1 MTYLFSF
8 TIAGIAA
15 RLKTSVTGL
24 LQGSLQ
30 GFRAL
35 ARLGD
40 VSYPEDPPLALRP
53 LRVDT
58 TGRPSAVQGVLAGS
72 LLLCLCLLSVFAL
85 PMETTAHPDT
95 PPLQDEGDPLKTLL
109 ANPPINPGDTSP
121 EGYGQWYEDHSADA
135 KPKHRYSSR
144 SISGNPP
151 RFWHMYSNK
160 PVPDFADLIN
170 WVRVYKNPKTSPA
183 TVTGHVATG
192 ASALQPSL
200 HWEENVPGWSAD
212 QAIWVDFNTMSGD
225 GSLLPDPEKDD
236 SETGLVTEKKNTTVK
251 VGDRVAIAVN
261 FTTWGGGISSDMAI
275 GPRVDT
281 TYEWQADPFARDA
294 EGNFLRRG
302 GSRYRVW
309 KNLNQIHREGVWRLN
324 PNLPLTS
331 GTTGHT
337 HTLVYQFVVKPEHA
351 ILNAE
356 GPWLKQDFYYVPD
369 EGIDPGAGYRY
380 DGPERTPHGVQHA
393 VEGNRKTAVDWLY
406 GKPDG
411 TLPKPT
417 AVKVWNTL
425 SPIDRERLNW
435 NASGAKSQT
444 PGWTYHRYSNH
455 RDHTR
460 SHRHVPMYDPAAKE
474 RIYYPKVVVGNT
486 KKTTVSS
493 STAITDVPTG
503 TQTGAFQVTLAFS
516 EVQEIADFTVSRVTF
531 EEVKSSTVEGPG
543 SATLTPPPWRSDIP
557 VSGAS
562 VTLFVAH
569 DVSAAGVAKFQTS
582 LTAALAAAD
591 PPWTVTA
598 LTYAGGAEIA
608 SLEGHGTA
616 TRYTLTL
623 SPALGLK
630 GDIAL
635 QIPAGVVSDVAG
647 TPNVA
652 SETVMVSVD
661 TSLRL
666 AAGAAVEIVE
676 PESGTYLGGDALEV
690 RVPFAADG
698 LTYEGN
704 NPPYITI
711 YLGERTSANARHATW
726 QRGAE
731 TSGSTIVPFVYV
743 VNAADPV
750 VSSVV
755 VGSEGLSVPEGTTLT
770 SSSGLSR
777 VGTAAP
783 PKDSGEEA
791 PAPPPSD
798 DAGSEQVVLAT
809 DTGAPLPETE
819 AAVNVSP
826 VLWLPT
832 EESEPKSVASSVP
845 RTPIVFNELGNGSG
859 ADNDWLEL
867 RNVTD
872 AAVSLKDW
880 ELSVV
885 ADAKKEDTSLVVFP
899 DVSVPANG
907 LLLLTNMPSDKTPLA
922 GGDDITPPA
931 GSSDKKRKGLTHLSL
946 VDDGLSLPD
955 DGKFLLILRNAKEK
969 RNLNEAFVDVAGGG
983 GSGTDAFIREQTG
996 LYDTHVWPLQV
1007 LEAPGSDTEDSL
1019 SAGKVWL
1026 RAKADIV
1033 GYHRDAWAE
1042 AAFSGLG
1049 YDRKVSKSA
1058 ETAGTPG
1065 YPNGAVKTQP
1075 ATPKGAI
1082 TMSEVMF
1089 DSAGGTLPQW
1099 IELYNTSKTE
1109 ALNLNRW
1116 ELEIQN
1122 RKSKDLVGRPIV
1134 TLTLQEKVI
1143 QPNQTL
1149 LIVTGNARAS
1159 SADVFPADRVYNL
1172 IELHEKNLRIKTPR
1186 DTFLSVEGF
1195 YLKLTDTNGHLVD
1208 EIGNT
1213 DGDRRTDDTPAWAL
1227 PVPLSEVEGM
1237 RSSLV
1242 RRYDNG
1248 VARDG
1253 TSREGWALAANF
1265 AKFKADGLHYGHAD
1279 DIGTPGYRQGGAL
1292 PVELSSFTLTRTES
1306 GAVVVTWTTESE
1318 VDNAG
1323 FNLRRSLQRDSGYT
1337 LLNPALIAG
1346 AGTTG
1351 ERQTY
1356 TFIDT
1361 SAKPGVEHYYQ
1372 IEEVSFGGKPEM
1384 LMTRRLRGPVSPAH
1398 RALTTFGE
1406 VKQAK

>member
-1 MTYLFSF
+1 M
-8 TIAGIAA
+8 
-15 RLKTSVTGL
+15 
-24 LQGSLQ
+24 
-30 GFRAL
+30 
-35 ARLGD
+35 
-40 VSYPEDPPLALRP
+40 
-53 LRVDT
+53 
-58 TGRPSAVQGVLAGS
+58 
-72 LLLCLCLLSVFAL
+72 LLCLCLLSVFAL
-85 PMETTAHPDT
+85 PMETAAHEKHLKS
-95 PPLQDEGDPLKTLL
+95 PPGNDVWNAKRWKRTLDDIAVTDLNFVVDPPPWN
-109 ANPPINPGDTSP
+109 NP
-121 EGYGQWYEDHSADA
+121 YEA
-135 KPKHRYSSR
+135 
-144 SISGNPP
+144 
-151 RFWHMYSNK
+151 
-160 PVPDFADLIN
+160 IN
-170 WVRVYKNPKTSPA
+170 WVRVYKNPKITRAADLSAVNRQFPKFPLWRMP
-183 TVTGHVATG
+183 TVETGN
-192 ASALQPSL
+192 SYLMPSL
-200 HWEENVPGWSAD
+200 HWEETEPMWNPD
-212 QAIWVDFNTMSGD
+212 NAIWVDFNTASGD
-225 GSLLPDPEKDD
+225 GSLLEDPEKEGE
-236 SETGLVTEKKNTTVK
+236 SGLVTATDNTTVK
-251 VGDRVAIAVN
+251 PGDRVAIAVN
-261 FTTWGGGISSDMAI
+261 FTTWGGWVLSDMTI
-275 GPRVDT
+275 GPRVDI
-281 TYEWQADPFARDA
+281 TYHTQYKRQVDRLFPDGRTKPHPDGTPGKPWQREAWLLHD
-294 EGNFLRRG
+294 LT
-302 GSRYRVW
+302 Y
-309 KNLNQIHREGVWRLN
+309 REGPWRLN
-324 PNLPLTS
+324 PNMQMRS
-331 GTTGHT
+331 TTANQT
-337 HTLVYQFVVKPEHA
+337 HTMVYQFVVGEEHA
-351 ILNAE
+351 HLNE
-356 GPWLKQDFYYVPD
+356 GPWLKNDFYYVED
-369 EGIDPGAGYRY
+369 EGSDPEPWYNPAQGQTGGHHLAPGGPDRANRLSHPID
-380 DGPERTPHGVQHA
+380 
-393 VEGNRKTAVDWLY
+393 WIY
-406 GKPDG
+406 GQPTG
-411 TLPKPT
+411 TLPIPT
-417 AVKVWNTL
+417 AVR
-425 SPIDRERLNW
+425 PW
-435 NASGAKSQT
+435 NAISTTDGDRVSWDVRGTKNQL
-444 PGWTYHRYSNH
+444 PGWTYHRYGNFSDFTH
-455 RDHTR
+455 A
-460 SHRHVPMYDPAAKE
+460 HRHILLYDPAAKE
-474 RIYYPKVVVGNT
+474 RIWYPKVVVGNT
-486 KKTTVSS
+486 EPTTVST

-503 TQTGAFQVTLAFS
+503 PQTGEFQVTLGFS
-516 EVQEIADFTVSRVTF
+516 EVQEIADFMLRRVTF
-531 EEVKSSTVEGPG
+531 HGDNSSGTLEAPPEVNNDPVKENRRIPI
-543 SATLTPPPWRSDIP
+543 PPQWTDILVP
-557 VSGAS
+557 GAS
-562 VTLFVAH
+562 LPLFVAH
-569 DVSAAGVAKFQTS
+569 NVSDDGVDTFKTS
-582 LTAALAAAD
+582 LTTALASAD

-598 LTYAGGAEIA
+598 LTYAGGIELA
-608 SLEGHGTA
+608 SSGKEGPRPHGTA

-623 SPALGLK
+623 SPALGVK
-630 GDIAL
+630 GEFAL
-635 QIPAGVVSDVAG
+635 QIPAGVVSDAAG
-647 TPNVA
+647 NPNVA
-652 SETVMVSVD
+652 SETVMISVD
-661 TSLRL
+661 TKTALPL
-666 AAGAAVEIVE
+666 AVVE
-676 PESGTYLGGDALEV
+676 PPEVVLGTGEV
-690 RVPFAADG
+690 TVSVPFAQDG
-698 LTYEGN
+698 LTYVGD
-704 NPPYITI
+704 NPPYLTI
-711 YLGERTSANARHATW
+711 YLGEEVPANARHAVW
-726 QRGAE
+726 QSE
-731 TSGSTIVPFVYV
+731 SPGSTIVQFVYRGDDIGGLV
-743 VNAADPV
+743 TAKMETLAIPTGTTL
-750 VSSVV
+750 V
-755 VGSEGLSVPEGTTLT
+755 VGTGPRAPRQSGNRPVASGPGEVAPPPEGTLLSVTDM
-770 SSSGLSR
+770 SGAALSP
-777 VGTAAP
+777 V
-783 PKDSGEEA
+783 
-791 PAPPPSD
+791 
-798 DAGSEQVVLAT
+798 Q
-809 DTGAPLPETE
+809 
-819 AAVNVSP
+819 P

-832 EESEPKSVASSVP
+832 EESEPKSAASSVP

-885 ADAKKEDTSLVVFP
+885 ADAKQEDTSLVVFP
-899 DVSVPANG
+899 DVSVPGNG
-907 LLLLTNMPSDKTPLA
+907 LLLLTNMPSDKTLLA
-922 GGDDITPPA
+922 GGDDVAAA
-931 GSSDKKRKGLTHLSL
+931 GSDKRRKGLTHLSL
-946 VDDGLSLPD
+946 VNAGLSLPD

-969 RNLNEAFVDVAGGG
+969 RGLNEAFVDVAGGG
-983 GSGTDAFIREQTG
+983 GSSTDAFIREQTG

-1007 LEAPGSDTEDSL
+1007 LESPGSDTEDSL

-1122 RKSKDLVGRPIV
+1122 RKSEDLVGRPVV

-1172 IELHEKNLRIKTPR
+1172 IQLHEKNLRIKTPR

-1195 YLKLTDTNGHLVD
+1195 YLKLTDSTGALVD

-1248 VARDG
+1248 VAREG
-1253 TSREGWALAANF
+1253 TSRAGWALAANF

-1384 LMTRRLRGPVSPAH
+1384 LLMRRLRGPVSPAH

>member
-1 MTYLFSF
+1 M
-8 TIAGIAA
+8 
-15 RLKTSVTGL
+15 
-24 LQGSLQ
+24 
-30 GFRAL
+30 
-35 ARLGD
+35 
-40 VSYPEDPPLALRP
+40 
-53 LRVDT
+53 
-58 TGRPSAVQGVLAGS
+58 
-72 LLLCLCLLSVFAL
+72 LLCLCLLSVFAL
-85 PMETTAHPDT
+85 PMETAAHPDT
-95 PPLQDEGDPLKTLL
+95 LTTRDEGNPLTTVL
-109 ANPPINPGDTSP
+109 N
-121 EGYGQWYEDHSADA
+121 
-135 KPKHRYSSR
+135 
-144 SISGNPP
+144 SGNPAVAVP
-151 RFWHMYSNK
+151 EGGGMWYLRGSAADNERKHIYRQSQDRNNRDRYWRLYANK
-160 PVPDFADLIN
+160 PPQDPADIIN

-183 TVTGHVATG
+183 TVTRNVATG
-192 ASALQPSL
+192 ASALSPSL
-200 HWEENVPGWSAD
+200 HWEENVPGWRAD
-212 QAIWVDFNTMSGD
+212 QAIWVDFNTID
-225 GSLLPDPEKDD
+225 GSLSPDPEKDD
-236 SETGLVTEKKNTTVK
+236 DETGLVTATENTTVK
-251 VGDRVAIAVN
+251 PGDRVAIAVN
-261 FTTWGGGISSDMAI
+261 ITTWSGGVWADMAI
-275 GPRVDT
+275 GPRQDI
-281 TYEWQADPFARDA
+281 TYEWRRWDYPLDE
-294 EGNFLRRG
+294 EGNRIDDPVTGQPEQEWLD
-302 GSRYRVW
+302 
-309 KNLNQIHREGVWRLN
+309 NALTQHEGVWRLN
-324 PNLPLTS
+324 PNLSVRLFDERFQPLPAGVS
-331 GTTGHT
+331 
-337 HTLVYQFVVKPEHA
+337 HTLVYQFVVDEEHA
-351 ILNAE
+351 ILNE
-356 GPWLKQDFYYVPD
+356 GPWLKRDFYYVEDTGRDP
-369 EGIDPGAGYRY
+369 EPWFNPGAGQTEGQHLLPG
-380 DGPERTPHGVQHA
+380 GPQH
-393 VEGNRKTAVDWLY
+393 GNRETPVDWLY
-406 GKPDG
+406 GRPDG
-411 TLPKPT
+411 TLPSDT
-417 AVKVWNTL
+417 AVKPWNTL
-425 SPIDRERLNW
+425 VVTDTERLSW
-435 NASGAKSQT
+435 GAAGTNAQSR
-444 PGWTYHRYSNH
+444 GWTRHRYRNDS
-455 RDHTR
+455 DFTR
-460 SHRHVPMYDPAAKE
+460 SHRHTPMYEPEEKE
-474 RIYYPKVVVGNT
+474 LIFYPKVVVGNT
-486 KKTTVSS
+486 DVTTVSTA
-493 STAITDVPTG
+493 TAITDVPSG

-516 EVQEIADFTVSRVTF
+516 EVQEIADFTVNRVYH
-531 EEVKSSTVEGPG
+531 EDGK
-543 SATLTPPPWRSDIP
+543 RRDIP

-562 VTLFVAH
+562 VSIFVAH
-569 DVSAAGVAKFQTS
+569 DVSDDGVATSQQS
-582 LTAALAAAD
+582 LTAALAAAE

-598 LTYAGGAEIA
+598 MTYAGGIKIA

-616 TRYTLTL
+616 TRYTVTL
-623 SPALGLK
+623 SPPLDVK
-630 GDIAL
+630 GDVAL
-635 QIPAGVVSDVAG
+635 QIPADAVLDVLGNGHA
-647 TPNVA
+647 A
-652 SETVMVSVD
+652 SETVMISVD
-661 TSLRL
+661 TKTALPL
-666 AAGAAVEIVE
+666 AVVE
-676 PESGTYLGGDALEV
+676 PPEVVLGTGEV
-690 RVPFAADG
+690 TVSVPFAQDG
-698 LTYEGN
+698 LTYEGD
-704 NPPYITI
+704 NPPYLTI
-711 YLGERTSANARHATW
+711 YLGEEVPANARHAVW
-726 QRGAE
+726 Q
-731 TSGSTIVPFVYV
+731 SQSPGSTIVSFVYRGDDIGGLV
-743 VNAADPV
+743 SADMDSLAIPK
-750 VSSVV
+750 
-755 VGSEGLSVPEGTTLT
+755 GTTLVVSDSLRQAGRAPVASGPEEVAQ
-770 SSSGLSR
+770 SSPDMPMLSIVAR
-777 VGTAAP
+777 
-783 PKDSGEEA
+783 SGEA
-791 PAPPPSD
+791 LPPVQFIP
-798 DAGSEQVVLAT
+798 
-809 DTGAPLPETE
+809 
-819 AAVNVSP
+819 
-826 VLWLPT
+826 WLPT
-832 EESEPKSVASSVP
+832 EESEPKSAASSVP

-885 ADAKKEDTSLVVFP
+885 ADAKQEDTSLVVFP

-907 LLLLTNMPSDKTPLA
+907 LLLLTNMPSDKTLLA
-922 GGDDITPPA
+922 GGDNITPPA

-946 VDDGLSLPD
+946 VDAALSLPD

-969 RNLNEAFVDVAGGG
+969 RGLNEAFVDVAGGG

-1007 LEAPGSDTEDSL
+1007 LESPGSNTEDSL

-1065 YPNGAVKTQP
+1065 YPNGAVKTEP

-1122 RKSKDLVGRPIV
+1122 RKSDDLVGRPVV
-1134 TLTLQEKVI
+1134 TLTLQEKMI

-1227 PVPLSEVEGM
+1227 PVPLSELEGM

-1242 RRYDNG
+1242 RRYDKG
-1248 VARDG
+1248 VAREG
-1253 TSREGWALAANF
+1253 TSRAGWALAANF

-1372 IEEVSFGGKPEM
+1372 IEEVSFGGKRET
-1384 LMTRRLRGPVSPAH
+1384 LVTRRLRGPVSPAH

>member
-1 MTYLFSF
+1 
-8 TIAGIAA
+8 
-15 RLKTSVTGL
+15 
-24 LQGSLQ
+24 
-30 GFRAL
+30 
-35 ARLGD
+35 
-40 VSYPEDPPLALRP
+40 
-53 LRVDT
+53 
-58 TGRPSAVQGVLAGS
+58 
-72 LLLCLCLLSVFAL
+72 
-85 PMETTAHPDT
+85 METAAHTDHRLRKLFEQNPADEDRFEF
-95 PPLQDEGDPLKTLL
+95 QD
-109 ANPPINPGDTSP
+109 A
-121 EGYGQWYEDHSADA
+121 AD
-135 KPKHRYSSR
+135 
-144 SISGNPP
+144 
-151 RFWHMYSNK
+151 
-160 PVPDFADLIN
+160 VDFANIIE
-170 WVRVYKNPKTSPA
+170 WVRVYKNPRTTMGSEFSSPGNYLNSA
-183 TVTGHVATG
+183 KFPLRRIPGVATG
-192 ASALQPSL
+192 LSYLQPSQQG
-200 HWEENVPGWSAD
+200 ENLDPMWSP
-212 QAIWVDFNTMSGD
+212 QTAIWVDFDVVDGD
-225 GSLLPDPEKDD
+225 GSLFEDPAKEGE
-236 SETGLVTEKKNTTVK
+236 SGLVTADKNTTV
-251 VGDRVAIAVN
+251 VAGDRVAIAVN
-261 FTTWGGGISSDMAI
+261 ITTWGGFVRSDLAL
-275 GPRVDT
+275 GPHVDI
-281 TYEWQADPFARDA
+281 TYQFQEHTWALDED
-294 EGNFLRRG
+294 GNERIHPVTNN
-302 GSRYRVW
+302 RYRIW
-309 KNLNQIHREGVWRLN
+309 QNSDQLHRERVWRLN
-324 PNLPLTS
+324 PNLPLNAKDQTN
-331 GTTGHT
+331 TTPISVGLS
-337 HTLVYQFVVKPEHA
+337 HTLVYQFVVGEEHA
-351 ILNAE
+351 LLNE
-356 GPWLKQDFYYVPD
+356 GPWLKYDFVYEPD
-369 EGIDPGAGYRY
+369 EGADPLPGTNFDPTMGATGGVEALEG
-380 DGPERTPHGVQHA
+380 GPTR
-393 VEGNRKTAVDWLY
+393 GNRKDPVDWLY
-406 GKPDG
+406 GKSDG
-411 TLPKPT
+411 TLPSST
-417 AVKVWNTL
+417 AVKLWNTL
-425 SPIDRERLNW
+425 ASTDVEQINW
-435 NASGAKSQT
+435 EASGTEDES
-444 PGWTYHRYSNH
+444 PGWTYHRYGNQS
-455 RDHTR
+455 DYTR
-460 SHRHVPMYDPAAKE
+460 HHRHIPVYEPEQKE
-474 RIYYPKVVVGNT
+474 LIYYPKVVVGNT
-486 KKTTVSS
+486 DKTTVSTA
-493 STAITDVPTG
+493 TAITDVPTG
-503 TQTGAFQVTLAFS
+503 TQTGAFQVTLEFS
-516 EVQEIADFTVSRVTF
+516 EVQEIQDFMLSRVTF
-531 EEVKSSTVEGPG
+531 DGVKSAVTGGPE
-543 SATLTPPPWRSDIP
+543 SVALTAPPLRHDISVP
-557 VSGAS
+557 GAS
-562 VTLFVAH
+562 VSIFVAH
-569 DVSAAGVAKFQTS
+569 DVSEKGVNEFKEE
-582 LTAALAAAD
+582 LTTALAAAD

-598 LTYAGGAEIA
+598 MTYAGGIKIA
-608 SLEGHGTA
+608 SLERHSPA
-616 TRYTLTL
+616 TRYTVTL
-623 SPALGLK
+623 LPPLGVK
-630 GDIAL
+630 GEFAL
-635 QIPAGVVSDVAG
+635 QIPAGVVSDAAG
-647 TPNVA
+647 IPNAA
-652 SETVMVSVD
+652 SEAVMVSVD

-666 AAGAAVEIVE
+666 AAGAEVEIVE

-690 RVPFAADG
+690 RVPFAEDG
-698 LTYEGN
+698 LTYEGEA
-704 NPPYITI
+704 PPYITI
-711 YLGERTSANARHATW
+711 YLGEKTSANARHAIW
-726 QRGAE
+726 QQGAE

-743 VNAADPV
+743 VNANDPV

-755 VGSEGLSVPEGTTLT
+755 VGSEGLSVPEGTTLM
-770 SSSGLSR
+770 SSSGLSL
-777 VGTAAP
+777 VGRKKLPSGSGEAP
-783 PKDSGEEA
+783 PA
-791 PAPPPSD
+791 PSSD
-798 DAGSEQVVLAT
+798 DADSGQAEISTASGESFQGTEQDVS
-809 DTGAPLPETE
+809 
-819 AAVNVSP
+819 VSP

-832 EESEPKSVASSVP
+832 EESEPKSAASSVP

-867 RNVTD
+867 RNVTGS
-872 AAVSLKDW
+872 AVSLKDW

-907 LLLLTNMPSDKTPLA
+907 LLLLTNQPSDKTLLA
-922 GGDDITPPA
+922 GGDDVAAA
-931 GSSDKKRKGLTHLSL
+931 GSDKRRKGLTHLSL
-946 VDDGLSLPD
+946 VNAGLSLPD

-969 RNLNEAFVDVAGGG
+969 RGLNEAFVDVAGGG

-1007 LEAPGSDTEDSL
+1007 LESPGSDTEDSL

-1033 GYHRDAWAE
+1033 GYHKDAWAE

-1122 RKSKDLVGRPIV
+1122 RKSEDLVGRPIV
-1134 TLTLQEKVI
+1134 TLTLQEKLI

-1186 DTFLSVEGF
+1186 DTFLSAEGF

-1248 VARDG
+1248 VARNG

-1323 FNLRRSLQRDSGYT
+1323 FNLRRSLTRDSGYT

-1398 RALTTFGE
+1398 RALKTLGE

>member
-1 MTYLFSF
+1 
-8 TIAGIAA
+8 
-15 RLKTSVTGL
+15 
-24 LQGSLQ
+24 
-30 GFRAL
+30 
-35 ARLGD
+35 
-40 VSYPEDPPLALRP
+40 
-53 LRVDT
+53 
-58 TGRPSAVQGVLAGS
+58 
-72 LLLCLCLLSVFAL
+72 
-85 PMETTAHPDT
+85 METAAHKKHLNLPPSNDVWTAKGWKRTLDEIPLDSHPLVVY
-95 PPLQDEGDPLKTLL
+95 PPPWD
-109 ANPPINPGDTSP
+109 NP
-121 EGYGQWYEDHSADA
+121 YEA
-135 KPKHRYSSR
+135 
-144 SISGNPP
+144 
-151 RFWHMYSNK
+151 
-160 PVPDFADLIN
+160 IN
-170 WVRVYKNPKTSPA
+170 WVRVYKNPKITPA
-183 TVTGHVATG
+183 ADLTEQLTGGRRQFARWPLWQVPNVETG
-192 ASALQPSL
+192 PSYLLPSL
-200 HWEENVPGWSAD
+200 HWEETEPMWNPD
-212 QAIWVDFNTMSGD
+212 NAIWVDFVSADD
-225 GSLLPDPEKDD
+225 GGALIDTGENS
-236 SETGLVTEKKNTTVK
+236 GLVTATENTTVK
-251 VGDRVAIAVN
+251 PGDRVAIAVN
-261 FTTWGGGISSDMAI
+261 FTTWGGWAQPDMTI
-275 GPRVDT
+275 GPRQDI
-281 TYEWQADPFARDA
+281 TYHTQY
-294 EGNFLRRG
+294 RRRVTVYYPDG
-302 GSRYRVW
+302 RPIPHPSGESGRYDDREAY
-309 KNLNQIHREGVWRLN
+309 LLHELTYREGVWRLN
-324 PNLPLTS
+324 PNMQMRS
-331 GTTGHT
+331 TTANQT
-337 HTLVYQFVVKPEHA
+337 HTMVYQFVVGEEHA
-351 ILNAE
+351 HLNE
-356 GPWLKQDFYYVPD
+356 GPWLKNDFYYVED
-369 EGIDPGAGYRY
+369 KGSDPEPRY
-380 DGPERTPHGVQHA
+380 NPSQGRTGGHHLAPDGPRL
-393 VEGNRKTAVDWLY
+393 GNRRTHPIDWIY
-406 GKPDG
+406 GQPTG
-411 TLPKPT
+411 TLPIPT
-417 AVKVWNTL
+417 AVR
-425 SPIDRERLNW
+425 PW
-435 NASGAKSQT
+435 NAISTTDGDRLSWDVRGTKNQL
-444 PGWTYHRYSNH
+444 PGWTYHRWGNFSDFTH
-455 RDHTR
+455 A
-460 SHRHVPMYDPAAKE
+460 HRHILLYDPAAKE
-474 RIYYPKVVVGNT
+474 RIWYPKVVVGN
-486 KKTTVSS
+486 KEPTTVSS

-503 TQTGAFQVTLAFS
+503 PQTGEFQVTLGFS
-516 EVQEIADFTVSRVTF
+516 EVQEIADFMLTHVTSF
-531 EEVKSSTVEGPG
+531 GDPSNGTLEAPPAEVNPEPIPEKRRIPI
-543 SATLTPPPWRSDIP
+543 PPQWTDILVP
-557 VSGAS
+557 GAS
-562 VTLFVAH
+562 LPLFVAH
-569 DVSAAGVAKFQTS
+569 DVSDDGVDTFKTS

-598 LTYAGGAEIA
+598 LAYAGGIELA
-608 SLEGHGTA
+608 SSGEEGPRPHGTA

-623 SPALGLK
+623 SPPLDVK
-630 GDIAL
+630 GDVAL
-635 QIPAGVVSDVAG
+635 QIPAGVVSDAAG
-647 TPNVA
+647 NPNVA
-652 SETVMVSVD
+652 SETVMISVD
-661 TSLRL
+661 TKTALPL
-666 AAGAAVEIVE
+666 AVVE
-676 PESGTYLGGDALEV
+676 PPEVVLGTGEV
-690 RVPFAADG
+690 TVSVSFAQDG
-698 LTYEGN
+698 LTYVGE
-704 NPPYITI
+704 NPPYLTI
-711 YLGERTSANARHATW
+711 YLGDEVPANARHAVW
-726 QRGAE
+726 QSE
-731 TSGSTIVPFVYV
+731 SPGSTIVSFVYTGDDIGGLV
-743 VNAADPV
+743 TAKMETLAIPKGTTLVSGSLRQAGNKPV
-750 VSSVV
+750 AS
-755 VGSEGLSVPEGTTLT
+755 GPGEIGLPPEGTLLSVTDM
-770 SSSGLSR
+770 SGAALSP
-777 VGTAAP
+777 V
-783 PKDSGEEA
+783 
-791 PAPPPSD
+791 
-798 DAGSEQVVLAT
+798 Q
-809 DTGAPLPETE
+809 
-819 AAVNVSP
+819 P

-832 EESEPKSVASSVP
+832 EESEPKAAASSVP

-859 ADNDWLEL
+859 DTNDWLEL

-885 ADAKKEDTSLVVFP
+885 ADAKQEDTSLVVFP

-907 LLLLTNMPSDKTPLA
+907 LLLLTNQPSDKTPLA
-922 GGDDITPPA
+922 GGDDVAAA
-931 GSSDKKRKGLTHLSL
+931 GSDKRRKGLTHLSL
-946 VDDGLSLPD
+946 VDAALSLPD

-969 RNLNEAFVDVAGGG
+969 RGLNEAFVDVAGGG

-1007 LEAPGSDTEDSL
+1007 LESPGSDTEDSL

-1033 GYHRDAWAE
+1033 GYHKDAWAE

-1065 YPNGAVKTQP
+1065 YPNGAVKTEP

-1122 RKSKDLVGRPIV
+1122 QKSEDLVGRPVV

-1159 SADVFPADRVYNL
+1159 SADVFPPDRVYNL

-1195 YLKLTDTNGHLVD
+1195 YLKLTDSSGALVD

-1253 TSREGWALAANF
+1253 TSRAGWALAANF

-1306 GAVVVTWTTESE
+1306 GAVVITWTTESE

-1323 FNLRRSLQRDSGYT
+1323 FNLRRSLTRDSGYT

-1372 IEEVSFGGKPEM
+1372 IEEVSFGGKRET
-1384 LMTRRLRGPVSPAH
+1384 LVTRRLRGPVSPAH
-1398 RALTTFGE
+1398 RALTTLGE

>member
-1 MTYLFSF
+1 METEAHTKHRSV
-8 TIAGIAA
+8 TIPQPDILNKGLARARSDLIAA
-15 RLKTSVTGL
+15 GDTG
-24 LQGSLQ
+24 
-30 GFRAL
+30 FVEEPP
-35 ARLGD
+35 GD
-40 VSYPEDPPLALRP
+40 VS
-53 LRVDT
+53 
-58 TGRPSAVQGVLAGS
+58 
-72 LLLCLCLLSVFAL
+72 
-85 PMETTAHPDT
+85 
-95 PPLQDEGDPLKTLL
+95 
-109 ANPPINPGDTSP
+109 
-121 EGYGQWYEDHSADA
+121 
-135 KPKHRYSSR
+135 
-144 SISGNPP
+144 
-151 RFWHMYSNK
+151 
-160 PVPDFADLIN
+160 DFIN
-170 WVRVYKNPKTSPA
+170 WVRVYKNPKTTDA
-183 TVTGHVATG
+183 TDLTEVFITGLDRRLFPKSAIRQVPNVETG
-192 ASALQPSL
+192 PSYLLPSL
-200 HWEENVPGWSAD
+200 HWEETDPMWNPNT
-212 QAIWVDFNTMSGD
+212 AIWVDFDSTDD
-225 GSLLPDPEKDD
+225 GGALIDTGENS
-236 SETGLVTEKKNTTVK
+236 GLVTATENTTVQP
-251 VGDRVAIAVN
+251 GDRVAIAVN
-261 FTTWGGGISSDMAI
+261 FTTWGGKVEADLAI
-275 GPRVDT
+275 GPRLDITYDT
-281 TYEWQADPFARDA
+281 QWKQQVRLKFPDGRDRPDPNDPGGFLQREAFHARQVPA
-294 EGNFLRRG
+294 
-302 GSRYRVW
+302 
-309 KNLNQIHREGVWRLN
+309 REGVWRLN
-324 PNLPLTS
+324 PNLQF
-331 GTTGHT
+331 TGRDPRSVSVQIPVGRR
-337 HTLVYQFVVKPEHA
+337 HTLVYQFEVRPEHA
-351 ILNAE
+351 ILNA
-356 GPWLKQDFYYVPD
+356 GPWLTNDDFYYEAD
-369 EGIDPGAGYRY
+369 TGTDPGVGFNVTNQAASTGGIPR
-380 DGPERTPHGVQHA
+380 
-393 VEGNRKTAVDWLY
+393 EGNRKTSVDWLY
-406 GKPDG
+406 GESQG
-411 TLPKPT
+411 TPPIST
-417 AVKVWNTL
+417 SVMPWNTFD
-425 SPIDRERLNW
+425 PRDGDQIRWGATGTETLND
-435 NASGAKSQT
+435 
-444 PGWTYHRYSNH
+444 GWTNHRYTNWSDYT
-455 RDHTR
+455 RDH
-460 SHRHVPMYDPAAKE
+460 RHIPMYYPAAKE
-474 RIYYPKVVVGNT
+474 PIWYPKVVVGNT
-486 KKTTVSS
+486 ENLTTVSS
-493 STAITDVPTG
+493 LTAITDVPTG
-503 TQTGAFQVTLAFS
+503 TQTGEFQVTVGFS
-516 EVQEIADFTVSRVTF
+516 EVQEIADFMVNRFTFHGDESRG
-531 EEVKSSTVEGPG
+531 TVEREPEVDDDPIPENRRLN
-543 SATLTPPPWRSDIP
+543 TLPPHRRDIP
-557 VSGAS
+557 VPGAS
-562 VTLFVAH
+562 LPLFVAH
-569 DVSAAGVAKFQTS
+569 DVNDVDTFKTS

-598 LTYAGGAEIA
+598 LAYAGGIELA
-608 SLEGHGTA
+608 SSGKEGPRKHGTA

-623 SPALGLK
+623 LPPLGVK

-635 QIPAGVVSDVAG
+635 QIPADAVLDVAG
-647 TPNVA
+647 NGNVA
-652 SETVMVSVD
+652 SEPVTVSVD

-676 PESGTYLGGDALEV
+676 PESGAYASGDALEV
-690 RVPFAADG
+690 RVPFAEDG
-698 LTYEGN
+698 LTYEGDA
-704 NPPYITI
+704 PPYITI
-711 YLGERTSANARHATW
+711 YLGERTSANARHAIW
-726 QRGAE
+726 QRGEE

-750 VSSVV
+750 VSSVLV
-755 VGSEGLSVPEGTTLT
+755 SSEGLSVPEGTTLM
-770 SSSGLSR
+770 SGSGLSR

-809 DTGAPLPETE
+809 DTGEPFPETE
-819 AAVNVSP
+819 RDVNVSP
-826 VLWLPT
+826 VLWVPT

-859 ADNDWLEL
+859 DTNDWLEL

-885 ADAKKEDTSLVVFP
+885 ADAKQEDTSLVVFP
-899 DVSVPANG
+899 DVSVAANG

-922 GGDDITPPA
+922 GGDDVAAA
-931 GSSDKKRKGLTHLSL
+931 GSDKRRKGLQHLSL
-946 VDDGLSLPD
+946 VDAGLSLPD
-955 DGKFLLILRNAKEK
+955 DGKFLLILRNATEK

-1007 LEAPGSDTEDSL
+1007 LESPGSNTEDSL

-1075 ATPKGAI
+1075 ATPKGAV

-1122 RKSKDLVGRPIV
+1122 RKSEDLVGRPVV

-1159 SADVFPADRVYNL
+1159 SDDVFPADRVYNL

-1195 YLKLTDTNGHLVD
+1195 YLKLTDGTGALVD

-1248 VARDG
+1248 VAREG

-1323 FNLRRSLQRDSGYT
+1323 FNLRRSLTRDSGYT

-1372 IEEVSFGGKPEM
+1372 IEEVSFGGKPET
-1384 LMTRRLRGPVSPAH
+1384 LVTRRLRGPVSPAH

>member
-1 MTYLFSF
+1 
-8 TIAGIAA
+8 
-15 RLKTSVTGL
+15 
-24 LQGSLQ
+24 
-30 GFRAL
+30 
-35 ARLGD
+35 
-40 VSYPEDPPLALRP
+40 
-53 LRVDT
+53 
-58 TGRPSAVQGVLAGS
+58 
-72 LLLCLCLLSVFAL
+72 
-85 PMETTAHPDT
+85 METAAHTDHR
-95 PPLQDEGDPLKTLL
+95 LSKL
-109 ANPPINPGDTSP
+109 P
-121 EGYGQWYEDHSADA
+121 EGNPNDED
-135 KPKHRYSSR
+135 
-144 SISGNPP
+144 
-151 RFWHMYSNK
+151 RFEFQDTLD
-160 PVPDFADLIN
+160 VDFANIIE
-170 WVRVYKNPKTSPA
+170 WVRVYKNPRTTMGSEFSSP
-183 TVTGHVATG
+183 GDYLNRSKFPLRRIPGVATG
-192 ASALQPSL
+192 LSYLQPSQQG
-200 HWEENVPGWSAD
+200 ENLDPMWNP
-212 QAIWVDFNTMSGD
+212 QTAIWVDFDVVDGD
-225 GSLLPDPEKDD
+225 GSLFEDPAKEGE
-236 SETGLVTEKKNTTVK
+236 SGLVTADKNTTV
-251 VGDRVAIAVN
+251 VAGDRVAIAVK
-261 FTTWGGGISSDMAI
+261 FTSWGGAVLSDMTI
-275 GPRVDT
+275 GPRMDIPYGYSSNEQEYNEELGRQVPVVK
-281 TYEWQADPFARDA
+281 ERS
-294 EGNFLRRG
+294 L
-302 GSRYRVW
+302 
-309 KNLNQIHREGVWRLN
+309 IHREGPWRLN
-324 PNLPLTS
+324 PNLQLTS
-331 GTTGHT
+331 GNKGKRHT
-337 HTLVYQFVVKPEHA
+337 FVYQFVVGEEHA
-351 ILNAE
+351 ILNE
-356 GPWLKQDFYYVPD
+356 EPWLQQDFYYTAST
-369 EGIDPGAGYRY
+369 GRDPGVGYNHSNQGASLY
-380 DGPERTPHGVQHA
+380 QPGSLPVDGNKE
-393 VEGNRKTAVDWLY
+393 TAIDWLY
-406 GKPDG
+406 GTSEG
-411 TLPKPT
+411 TLPSST
-417 AVKVWNTL
+417 AVKPWNAFEPTDDERTL
-425 SPIDRERLNW
+425 W
-435 NASGAKSQT
+435 NASGT
-444 PGWTYHRYSNH
+444 DGELYGWTSHRYKNWA
-455 RDHTR
+455 DFTR
-460 SHRHVPMYDPAAKE
+460 GHRHIPMYDPKE
-474 RIYYPKVVVGNT
+474 KEPIYYPKVVVGDT
-486 KKTTVSS
+486 DKTTVSAT
-493 STAITDVPTG
+493 TAITDVPTG

-562 VTLFVAH
+562 VSIFVAH

-711 YLGERTSANARHATW
+711 YLGERTSANARHAIW

-969 RNLNEAFVDVAGGG
+969 RGLNEAFVDVAGGG
-983 GSGTDAFIREQTG
+983 GSDTDAFIREQTG

-1065 YPNGAVKTQP
+1065 YPNGAVKTEP
-1075 ATPKGAI
+1075 ATPKGAV

-1122 RKSKDLVGRPIV
+1122 RKSEDLVGRPVV
-1134 TLTLQEKVI
+1134 TLTLQEKLI

-1195 YLKLTDTNGHLVD
+1195 YLKLTDSTGALVD

-1248 VARDG
+1248 VAREG

-1292 PVELSSFTLTRTES
+1292 PVELSSFTLTRTDS

-1323 FNLRRSLQRDSGYT
+1323 FNLRRSLTRDSGYT
-1337 LLNPALIAG
+1337 LLNPAFIAG

-1372 IEEVSFGGKPEM
+1372 IEEVSFGGKPETL
-1384 LMTRRLRGPVSPAH
+1384 LMRRLRGPVSPAH

>member
-1 MTYLFSF
+1 METAAHDIHFLDGYKPSSGQ
-8 TIAGIAA
+8 TIAQLQAA
-15 RLKTSVTGL
+15 L
-24 LQGSLQ
+24 
-30 GFRAL
+30 L
-35 ARLGD
+35 ARGYLSNVGTRD
-40 VSYPEDPPLALRP
+40 DGQFVRP
-53 LRVDT
+53 YN
-58 TGRPSAVQGVLAGS
+58 PA
-72 LLLCLCLLSVFAL
+72 
-85 PMETTAHPDT
+85 P
-95 PPLQDEGDPLKTLL
+95 DPL
-109 ANPPINPGDTSP
+109 PSDII
-121 EGYGQWYEDHSADA
+121 QW
-135 KPKHRYSSR
+135 
-144 SISGNPP
+144 I
-151 RFWHMYSNK
+151 
-160 PVPDFADLIN
+160 
-170 WVRVYKNPKTSPA
+170 RVYKNPKRVSVTGSDIERIA
-183 TVTGHVATG
+183 TVFNSTAPVLSFEDYGI
-192 ASALQPSL
+192 SL
-200 HWEENVPGWSAD
+200 TT
-212 QAIWVDFNTMSGD
+212 Q
-225 GSLLPDPEKDD
+225 LLPSYNAWEVNLNDSNLFWVQFKPTDDPDD
-236 SETGLVTEKKNTTVK
+236 PGGLIDTGENSGLVTATENTTVK
-251 VGDRVAIAVN
+251 VGDMIAIAVR
-261 FTTWGGGISSDMAI
+261 TKGLGHRAAPDMAI
-275 GPRVDT
+275 GPLGTRVYDT
-281 TYEWQADPFARDA
+281 VNAANEQT
-294 EGNFLRRG
+294 
-302 GSRYRVW
+302 V
-309 KNLNQIHREGVWRLN
+309 ITREERQWRLN
-324 PNLPLTS
+324 PNMPMTLTS
-331 GTTGHT
+331 NDNSFNLWLDTPLPSGYEHT
-337 HTLVYQFVVKPEHA
+337 FVYQFRVEAAHIV
-351 ILNAE
+351 LNAE
-356 GPWLKQDFYYVPD
+356 APWLKQDFTTTVTPVKQWVFSQA
-369 EGIDPGAGYRY
+369 EG
-380 DGPERTPHGVQHA
+380 THA
-393 VEGNRKTAVDWLY
+393 LTAPQGIDWLY
-406 GKPDG
+406 GEAEG
-411 TLPKPT
+411 VLPSST
-417 AVKVWNTL
+417 AVKPWNTFDL
-425 SPIDRERLNW
+425 RDAYAQNW
-435 NASGAKSQT
+435 DVKGALWGRQAT
-444 PGWTYHRYSNH
+444 LFINDGWANH
-455 RDHTR
+455 RVGNNGDTTVT
-460 SHRHVPMYDPAAKE
+460 HRHIPTYDPAVKE
-474 RIYYPKVVVGNT
+474 RIYYPKLEFDAT
-486 KKTTVSS
+486 PATTE
-493 STAITDVPTG
+493 IDVPGG
-503 TQTGAFQVTLAFS
+503 TQTGSFTVTLRFFETPAGGSIFEGHDTSDGAVEAFQ
-516 EVQEIADFTVSRVTF
+516 ER
-531 EEVKSSTVEGPG
+531 
-543 SATLTPPPWRSDIP
+543 LT
-557 VSGAS
+557 
-562 VTLFVAH
+562 T
-569 DVSAAGVAKFQTS
+569 
-582 LTAALAAAD
+582 ALAAAE

-598 LTYAGGAEIA
+598 MTYAGGIKIA

-616 TRYTLTL
+616 TRYTVTL
-623 SPALGLK
+623 SPPLGVK
-630 GDIAL
+630 GEFAL
-635 QIPAGVVSDVAG
+635 QIPADVVFDTAAEPSG
-647 TPNVA
+647 NLA

-676 PESGTYLGGDALEV
+676 PESGAYLGGDALEV

-698 LTYEGN
+698 LTYEGDA
-704 NPPYITI
+704 PPYITI
-711 YLGERTSANARHATW
+711 YLGEETSANARHATW

-743 VNAADPV
+743 VNADDPV
-750 VSSVV
+750 ASSVILPDAFKV
-755 VGSEGLSVPEGTTLT
+755 LVPAGTTLM
-770 SSSGLSR
+770 SGSGLSL
-777 VGTAAP
+777 VGTKKLP
-783 PKDSGEEA
+783 SGSGEEA
-791 PAPPPSD
+791 PAPSSD
-798 DAGSEQVVLAT
+798 DADSGQAEISTAS
-809 DTGAPLPETE
+809 GAPPPKTE
-819 AAVNVSP
+819 RDVNVSP
-826 VLWLPT
+826 VLWVPT
-832 EESEPKSVASSVP
+832 EESEPKSTASSVP

-859 ADNDWLEL
+859 DTNDWLEL

-872 AAVSLKDW
+872 ASVSLKDW
-880 ELSVV
+880 ELSIV

-907 LLLLTNMPSDKTPLA
+907 LLLLTNQPSDKTPLA
-922 GGDDITPPA
+922 GGDDVAAA
-931 GSSDKKRKGLTHLSL
+931 GSDKRRKGLTHLSL
-946 VDDGLSLPD
+946 VNAGLSLPD

-969 RNLNEAFVDVAGGG
+969 RGLNEAFVDVAGGG

-1007 LEAPGSDTEDSL
+1007 LESPGSDTEDSL

-1049 YDRKVSKSA
+1049 YDRKVSESA

-1122 RKSKDLVGRPIV
+1122 RKSEDLVGRPVV
-1134 TLTLQEKVI
+1134 TLTLQEKMI

-1195 YLKLTDTNGHLVD
+1195 YLKLTDGTGALVD

-1372 IEEVSFGGKPEM
+1372 IEEVSFGGKPEVL
-1384 LMTRRLRGPVSPAH
+1384 LMRRLRGPVSPAH
-1398 RALTTFGE
+1398 RALKTLGE

>member
-1 MTYLFSF
+1 MD
-8 TIAGIAA
+8 
-15 RLKTSVTGL
+15 
-24 LQGSLQ
+24 
-30 GFRAL
+30 AL
-35 ARLGD
+35 G
-40 VSYPEDPPLALRP
+40 
-53 LRVDT
+53 
-58 TGRPSAVQGVLAGS
+58 
-72 LLLCLCLLSVFAL
+72 
-85 PMETTAHPDT
+85 PD
-95 PPLQDEGDPLKTLL
+95 EVWV
-109 ANPPINPGDTSP
+109 NFV
-121 EGYGQWYEDHSADA
+121 SADDGGA
-135 KPKHRYSSR
+135 
-144 SISGNPP
+144 
-151 RFWHMYSNK
+151 
-160 PVPDFADLIN
+160 LID
-170 WVRVYKNPKTSPA
+170 
-183 TVTGHVATG
+183 TG
-192 ASALQPSL
+192 
-200 HWEENVPGWSAD
+200 ENS
-212 QAIWVDFNTMSGD
+212 
-225 GSLLPDPEKDD
+225 
-236 SETGLVTEKKNTTVK
+236 GLVTETENTMVK
-251 VGDRVAIAVN
+251 PGDRVAIAVN
-261 FTTWGGGISSDMAI
+261 FNTWNGWARPDMTI
-275 GPRVDT
+275 GPRIDV
-281 TYEWQADPFARDA
+281 TYRYQEHDWARGADGK
-294 EGNFLRRG
+294 ELQRG
-302 GSRYRVW
+302 GSRYRIW
-309 KNLNQIHREGVWRLN
+309 QNKELIRREGPWRFN
-324 PNLPLTS
+324 PNLQLNL
-331 GTTGHT
+331 GQLAKKHT
-337 HTLVYQFVVKPEHA
+337 FVYQFVVGEEHA
-351 ILNAE
+351 MLNE
-356 GPWLKQDFYYVPD
+356 GPWLKQDFYYVEDTGADPRPGFRPD
-369 EGIDPGAGYRY
+369 
-380 DGPERTPHGVQHA
+380 DGHSGGHYAKPNAP
-393 VEGNRKTAVDWLY
+393 VEGNRTTTAVDWLY
-406 GKPDG
+406 GEPDG
-411 TLPKPT
+411 TLPPST
-417 AVKVWNTL
+417 ALKVWNVL
-425 SPIDRERLNW
+425 LPNDSRNIDWEVAGTNSESR
-435 NASGAKSQT
+435 
-444 PGWTYHRYSNH
+444 GWTHHRSANNADFT
-455 RDHTR
+455 RD
-460 SHRHVPMYDPAAKE
+460 HRHVPLYDTAVKPP
-474 RIYYPKVVVGNT
+474 IFYPKVVVGNT
-486 KKTTVSS
+486 DVTTVS
-493 STAITDVPTG
+493 TVPAITDVPSG
-503 TQTGAFQVTLAFS
+503 TQTGAFQVTLGFS
-516 EVQEIADFTVSRVTF
+516 EVQEIADFTVDRRTF
-531 EEVKSSTVEGPG
+531 EGVKSAVVEGSIPLPAPPG
-543 SATLTPPPWRSDIP
+543 RSDVP
-557 VSGAS
+557 VPGTS
-562 VTLFVAH
+562 VSVFVAH
-569 DVSAAGVAKFQTS
+569 DVSAAGVTKSQTS

-598 LTYAGGAEIA
+598 LASAGEVKIA
-608 SLEGHGTA
+608 SSGKEGPRKHDSA

-623 SPALGLK
+623 LPPLGVK
-630 GDIAL
+630 GDVAL
-635 QIPAGVVSDVAG
+635 QIPADAVLDVAG
-647 TPNVA
+647 NGHAA
-652 SETVMVSVD
+652 SEAVMVSVD

-666 AAGAAVEIVE
+666 TAGAAVEIVE

-711 YLGERTSANARHATW
+711 YLGEKTSANARHATW

-755 VGSEGLSVPEGTTLT
+755 VGSEGLSVPEGTTLR
-770 SSSGLSR
+770 SGSGASR

-783 PKDSGEEA
+783 PKDSGEAA
-791 PAPPPSD
+791 PADS
-798 DAGSEQVVLAT
+798 GSERVLLAT
-809 DTGAPLPETE
+809 DAGESFQGTE
-819 AAVNVSP
+819 RDVNVSP
-826 VLWLPT
+826 VLWVPT
-832 EESEPKSVASSVP
+832 EESDPKAAASSVP

-859 ADNDWLEL
+859 DTNDWLEL

-872 AAVSLKDW
+872 ASVSLKDW

-885 ADAKKEDTSLVVFP
+885 ADAKQEDTSLVVFP

-907 LLLLTNMPSDKTPLA
+907 LLLLTNQPSDKTPLA

-931 GSSDKKRKGLTHLSL
+931 GSDKRRKGLTHLSL
-946 VDDGLSLPD
+946 VNAGLSLPD

-969 RNLNEAFVDVAGGG
+969 RGLNEAFVDVAGGG

-1007 LEAPGSDTEDSL
+1007 LESPGSDTEDSL

-1075 ATPKGAI
+1075 ATPKGAV

-1122 RKSKDLVGRPIV
+1122 RKSEDLVGRPVV
-1134 TLTLQEKVI
+1134 TLTLQEKLI

-1227 PVPLSEVEGM
+1227 PVPLSELEGM

-1248 VARDG
+1248 VAREG

-1323 FNLRRSLQRDSGYT
+1323 FNLRRSLTRDSGYT

-1372 IEEVSFGGKPEM
+1372 IEEVSFGGKREM
-1384 LMTRRLRGPVSPAH
+1384 LLMRRLRGPVSPAH
-1398 RALTTFGE
+1398 RALKTLGE

>member
-1 MTYLFSF
+1 M
-8 TIAGIAA
+8 
-15 RLKTSVTGL
+15 
-24 LQGSLQ
+24 
-30 GFRAL
+30 
-35 ARLGD
+35 
-40 VSYPEDPPLALRP
+40 
-53 LRVDT
+53 
-58 TGRPSAVQGVLAGS
+58 
-72 LLLCLCLLSVFAL
+72 FAL
-85 PMETTAHPDT
+85 PMETAAHT
-95 PPLQDEGDPLKTLL
+95 NHRR
-109 ANPPINPGDTSP
+109 APIPNDDIRDKGF
-121 EGYGQWYEDHSADA
+121 A
-135 KPKHRYSSR
+135 KARR
-144 SISGNPP
+144 DLITNMASGFFQEPP
-151 RFWHMYSNK
+151 R
-160 PVPDFADLIN
+160 DLRDLSDVIN
-170 WVRVYKNPKTSPA
+170 WVRVYKNPKTTRTSELGAHTAAFNNLRQWNVPG
-183 TVTGHVATG
+183 VETGRSWV
-192 ASALQPSL
+192 QPSL
-200 HWEENVPGWSAD
+200 NWEEDEPGWDARGPDEVWVHFVSAD
-212 QAIWVDFNTMSGD
+212 D
-225 GSLLPDPEKDD
+225 GGALIDTGENS
-236 SETGLVTEKKNTTVK
+236 GLVTATENTTVK
-251 VGDRVAIAVN
+251 PGDRVAIAVN
-261 FTTWGGGISSDMAI
+261 FTSWGGWARSDMTI
-275 GPRVDT
+275 GPRLDI
-281 TYEWQADPFARDA
+281 TYRWQAHDWAKDEDGKELLRDPNDPS
-294 EGNFLRRG
+294 
-302 GSRYRVW
+302 SRYRIW
-309 KNLNQIHREGVWRLN
+309 QNLEFSQREGPWRLN
-324 PNLPLTS
+324 PNLQLTS
-331 GTTGHT
+331 GNKGKRHT
-337 HTLVYQFVVKPEHA
+337 FVYQFVVGEEHA
-351 ILNAE
+351 ILNE
-356 GPWLKQDFYYVPD
+356 EPWLQQDFYYTAST
-369 EGIDPGAGYRY
+369 GRDPGVGYNHNNRAISLSGSLPV
-380 DGPERTPHGVQHA
+380 DGNKE
-393 VEGNRKTAVDWLY
+393 TAIDWLY
-406 GKPDG
+406 GTSEG
-411 TLPKPT
+411 TLPSST
-417 AVKVWNTL
+417 AVKPWNAFEPTDDERTL
-425 SPIDRERLNW
+425 W
-435 NASGAKSQT
+435 NASGT
-444 PGWTYHRYSNH
+444 DGELYGWTSHRYRNWA
-455 RDHTR
+455 DFTR
-460 SHRHVPMYDPAAKE
+460 GHRHIPMYDPKE
-474 RIYYPKVVVGNT
+474 KEPIYYPKVVVGDT
-486 KKTTVSS
+486 DKTTVSAT
-493 STAITDVPTG
+493 TAITDVPPG
-503 TQTGAFQVTLAFS
+503 TQTGAFPVTLEFS

-531 EEVKSSTVEGPG
+531 NGVKSAVVENDIP
-543 SATLTPPPWRSDIP
+543 LIPPPTRSDVP
-557 VSGAS
+557 VPGAS
-562 VTLFVAH
+562 VSIFVAH
-569 DVSAAGVAKFQTS
+569 DVNDVDTFQTS

-598 LTYAGGAEIA
+598 LASAGEVKIA
-608 SLEGHGTA
+608 ASGKEGPRKHDSA

-623 SPALGLK
+623 LPPLGVK

-635 QIPAGVVSDVAG
+635 QIPAGVVSDAAG
-647 TPNVA
+647 TPNAA

-661 TSLRL
+661 TATALPL
-666 AAGAAVEIVE
+666 AVVE
-676 PESGTYLGGDALEV
+676 PPEVVLGTGEV
-690 RVPFAADG
+690 TVSVPFAQDG
-698 LTYEGN
+698 LTYVGD
-704 NPPYITI
+704 NPPYLTI
-711 YLGERTSANARHATW
+711 YLGDEVAANARHAVW
-726 QRGAE
+726 QSE
-731 TSGSTIVPFVYV
+731 SPGSTIVQFVYTG
-743 VNAADPV
+743 DDI
-750 VSSVV
+750 
-755 VGSEGLSVPEGTTLT
+755 GGLVTAKMETLAIPTGTTLV
-770 SSSGLSR
+770 
-777 VGTAAP
+777 VGTGPRAP
-783 PKDSGEEA
+783 RQAGNKPVASGPGEV
-791 PAPPPSD
+791 APPP
-798 DAGSEQVVLAT
+798 AGTLLSVT
-809 DTGAPLPETE
+809 DMSGAALSP
-819 AAVNVSP
+819 VQP

-832 EESEPKSVASSVP
+832 EESEPKSAASSVP

-872 AAVSLKDW
+872 ASVSLKDW

-885 ADAKKEDTSLVVFP
+885 ADAKQEDTSLVVFP

-931 GSSDKKRKGLTHLSL
+931 GSSDKRRKGLTHLSL

-1007 LEAPGSDTEDSL
+1007 LESPGSDTEDSL

-1065 YPNGAVKTQP
+1065 YPNGAVKTEP

-1122 RKSKDLVGRPIV
+1122 RKSDDLVGRPVV

-1159 SADVFPADRVYNL
+1159 SADVFPPDRVYNL

-1227 PVPLSEVEGM
+1227 PVPLSELEGM

-1248 VARDG
+1248 VAREG

-1306 GAVVVTWTTESE
+1306 GAVVITWTTESE

-1323 FNLRRSLQRDSGYT
+1323 FNLRRSLTRDSGYT

-1372 IEEVSFGGKPEM
+1372 IEEVSFGGKPET

-1398 RALTTFGE
+1398 RALKTLGE

>member
-1 MTYLFSF
+1 M
-8 TIAGIAA
+8 
-15 RLKTSVTGL
+15 
-24 LQGSLQ
+24 
-30 GFRAL
+30 
-35 ARLGD
+35 
-40 VSYPEDPPLALRP
+40 
-53 LRVDT
+53 
-58 TGRPSAVQGVLAGS
+58 
-72 LLLCLCLLSVFAL
+72 FAL
-85 PMETTAHPDT
+85 PMETAAHEKHLKL
-95 PPLQDEGDPLKTLL
+95 PPANNVWSAKGWKRTLDDIAVTDLTQVVDPPPWD
-109 ANPPINPGDTSP
+109 NP
-121 EGYGQWYEDHSADA
+121 YEA
-135 KPKHRYSSR
+135 
-144 SISGNPP
+144 
-151 RFWHMYSNK
+151 
-160 PVPDFADLIN
+160 IN
-170 WVRVYKNPKTSPA
+170 WVRVYKNPKISPA
-183 TVTGHVATG
+183 TEFTLTGHLYDLPSWPLRQLPGVETG
-192 ASALQPSL
+192 ASTLQPSL
-200 HWEENVPGWSAD
+200 HWEETEPMWNYD
-212 QAIWVDFNTMSGD
+212 NAIWVHFVSADEGGALIDTGENS
-225 GSLLPDPEKDD
+225 
-236 SETGLVTEKKNTTVK
+236 GLVTETENTTVK
-251 VGDRVAIAVN
+251 PGDRVAIAVN
-261 FTTWGGGISSDMAI
+261 FTTWGGWAQPDMTI
-275 GPRVDT
+275 GPRVDI
-281 TYEWQADPFARDA
+281 TYHTQYKRRVTLYYPDGRKVPHPSGESGRYDDREA
-294 EGNFLRRG
+294 FLLHELT
-302 GSRYRVW
+302 Y
-309 KNLNQIHREGVWRLN
+309 REGVWRLN
-324 PNLPLTS
+324 PNLRLID
-331 GTTGHT
+331 TTANRRHT
-337 HTLVYQFVVKPEHA
+337 FVYQFVVGEEHA
-351 ILNAE
+351 HLNE
-356 GPWLKQDFYYVPD
+356 GPWLKNDFYYVED
-369 EGIDPGAGYRY
+369 SGSDPEPWY
-380 DGPERTPHGVQHA
+380 DPSRGQTGGHHLAPGGPTR
-393 VEGNRKTAVDWLY
+393 GNRITHPIDWIY
-406 GKPDG
+406 GQPTG
-411 TLPKPT
+411 TLPIPT
-417 AVKVWNTL
+417 AVR
-425 SPIDRERLNW
+425 PW
-435 NASGAKSQT
+435 NAISTTDGDRASWDVRGTGNQL
-444 PGWTYHRYSNH
+444 PGWTYHRYGNFSDFTH
-455 RDHTR
+455 A
-460 SHRHVPMYDPAAKE
+460 HRHILLYDPAAKE
-474 RIYYPKVVVGNT
+474 RIWYPKVVVGNT
-486 KKTTVSS
+486 EPTTVSS

-516 EVQEIADFTVSRVTF
+516 EVQEIADFMLRRVT
-531 EEVKSSTVEGPG
+531 SSGDPSGGTLEAPPAEMNPEPDPLKRRIPIPPRWTDILVPG
-543 SATLTPPPWRSDIP
+543 TSLP
-557 VSGAS
+557 
-562 VTLFVAH
+562 LFVAH
-569 DVSAAGVAKFQTS
+569 NVSDDGVDTFQTS

-598 LTYAGGAEIA
+598 LAYAGGIELA
-608 SLEGHGTA
+608 SSGEEGPRDHGTA
-616 TRYTLTL
+616 TRYTLEL
-623 SPALGLK
+623 LPPLGVK
-630 GDIAL
+630 GDVAL
-635 QIPAGVVSDVAG
+635 QIPAGVVSDAAG
-647 TPNVA
+647 NPNAA

-661 TSLRL
+661 TKTALPL
-666 AAGAAVEIVE
+666 AVVDA
-676 PESGTYLGGDALEV
+676 PEVVLGTGEV
-690 RVPFAADG
+690 TVSVPFAQDG
-698 LTYEGN
+698 LTYEGD
-704 NPPYITI
+704 NPPYLTI
-711 YLGERTSANARHATW
+711 YLGDEVPANARHAVW
-726 QRGAE
+726 Q
-731 TSGSTIVPFVYV
+731 SQSPGSTIVSFVYTG
-743 VNAADPV
+743 DDI
-750 VSSVV
+750 
-755 VGSEGLSVPEGTTLT
+755 GGLVTAKMETLAIPTGTTLV
-770 SSSGLSR
+770 
-777 VGTAAP
+777 VGTGPRAP
-783 PKDSGEEA
+783 RQSGNRPVASGPGEV
-791 PAPPPSD
+791 APPP
-798 DAGSEQVVLAT
+798 AGTLLSVT
-809 DTGAPLPETE
+809 DMSGAALSP
-819 AAVNVSP
+819 VQP

-832 EESEPKSVASSVP
+832 EESDPKAAASSVP

-859 ADNDWLEL
+859 DTNDWLEL

-872 AAVSLKDW
+872 ASVSLKDW

-885 ADAKKEDTSLVVFP
+885 ADAKQEDTSLVVFP

-922 GGDDITPPA
+922 GGDDVAAA
-931 GSSDKKRKGLTHLSL
+931 GSDKRRKGLQHLSL
-946 VDDGLSLPD
+946 VDANLSLPD

-969 RNLNEAFVDVAGGG
+969 RGLNEAFVDVAGGG

-1007 LEAPGSDTEDSL
+1007 LESPGSDTEDAL

-1033 GYHRDAWAE
+1033 GYHKDAWAE

-1075 ATPKGAI
+1075 ATPKGAV

-1122 RKSKDLVGRPIV
+1122 RKSEDLVGRPIV

-1172 IELHEKNLRIKTPR
+1172 IQLHEKNLRIKTPR
-1186 DTFLSVEGF
+1186 DTFLSAEGF
-1195 YLKLTDTNGHLVD
+1195 YLKLTDSTGALVD

-1248 VARDG
+1248 VAREG

-1306 GAVVVTWTTESE
+1306 GAVVITWTTESE

-1323 FNLRRSLQRDSGYT
+1323 FNLRRSLTRDSGYT
-1337 LLNPALIAG
+1337 LLNPVLIAG

-1372 IEEVSFGGKPEM
+1372 IEEVSFGGKRET

>member
-1 MTYLFSF
+1 ML
-8 TIAGIAA
+8 
-15 RLKTSVTGL
+15 
-24 LQGSLQ
+24 
-30 GFRAL
+30 
-35 ARLGD
+35 
-40 VSYPEDPPLALRP
+40 
-53 LRVDT
+53 
-58 TGRPSAVQGVLAGS
+58 
-72 LLLCLCLLSVFAL
+72 LCLLSMFAL
-85 PMETTAHPDT
+85 PMETAAHDRHPRRTGAIPLADIASHGFAEALRRALART
-95 PPLQDEGDPLKTLL
+95 PVDANFYKL
-109 ANPPINPGDTSP
+109 APWD
-121 EGYGQWYEDHSADA
+121 
-135 KPKHRYSSR
+135 
-144 SISGNPP
+144 
-151 RFWHMYSNK
+151 
-160 PVPDFADLIN
+160 DLSDVIN
-170 WVRVYKNPKTSPA
+170 WVRVYKNPKTTPA
-183 TVTGHVATG
+183 TELTELFYTGVTRRIGQAIRQMPNVATG
-192 ASALQPSL
+192 NSILLPSQF
-200 HWEENVPGWSAD
+200 WEEYDSMWNSD
-212 QAIWVDFNTMSGD
+212 NAIWVDFDTVNGD
-225 GSLLPDPEKDD
+225 GSLFEDPAKVGE
-236 SETGLVTEKKNTTVK
+236 SGLVTADKNTTVK

-261 FTTWGGGISSDMAI
+261 FTTWGGEVKASMAI
-275 GPRVDT
+275 GPRVDI
-281 TYEWQADPFARDA
+281 TYESQWTQHVYELNAQGQRYPTPNPNDDPDQLQQRPAWHPHAVTVRD
-294 EGNFLRRG
+294 
-302 GSRYRVW
+302 
-309 KNLNQIHREGVWRLN
+309 GVWRLN
-324 PNLPLTS
+324 PNLALEADDLQNPASKVPS
-331 GTTGHT
+331 GLT
-337 HTLVYQFVVKPEHA
+337 HTLVYQFVVTEKHA
-351 ILNAE
+351 HLNE
-356 GPWLKQDFYYVPD
+356 GPWLKYDFYTEAD
-369 EGIDPGAGYRY
+369 TGRDPWAGFDAASGGNQDGRNGYR
-380 DGPERTPHGVQHA
+380 R
-393 VEGNRKTAVDWLY
+393 GNRETVVNWLY
-406 GKPDG
+406 GEADG
-411 TLPKPT
+411 TRPISS
-417 AVKVWNTL
+417 AVMAWNTFD
-425 SPIDRERLNW
+425 PTDREALRW
-435 NASGAKSQT
+435 GASGTAHEA
-444 PGWTYHRYSNH
+444 PGWTNH
-455 RDHTR
+455 RHTNYADYTR
-460 SHRHVPMYDPAAKE
+460 QHRHVPMYYPAAKE
-474 RIYYPKVVVGNT
+474 PIWYPKVVVGDT
-486 KKTTVSS
+486 DVTTVSTT
-493 STAITDVPTG
+493 TAITDVPTG
-503 TQTGAFQVTLAFS
+503 PQTGEFQVTLGFS
-516 EVQEIADFTVSRVTF
+516 EVQEIADFMLRRVTF
-531 EEVKSSTVEGPG
+531 HGDNSSGTLEAPPEVNNDPVKENRRIPI
-543 SATLTPPPWRSDIP
+543 PPQWTDILVP
-557 VSGAS
+557 GAS
-562 VTLFVAH
+562 LPLFVAH
-569 DVSAAGVAKFQTS
+569 NVSDAGVDTFKTS
-582 LTAALAAAD
+582 LTTALASAD

-598 LTYAGGAEIA
+598 LAYAGGIELA
-608 SLEGHGTA
+608 SSGEEGPRPHGTA

-623 SPALGLK
+623 SPPLDVK
-630 GDIAL
+630 GDVAL
-635 QIPAGVVSDVAG
+635 QIPAGVVSDAAG
-647 TPNVA
+647 NPNAA
-652 SETVMVSVD
+652 SETVMISVD
-661 TSLRL
+661 TKTALPL
-666 AAGAAVEIVE
+666 AVVE
-676 PESGTYLGGDALEV
+676 PPEVVLGTGEV
-690 RVPFAADG
+690 TVSVPFAQDG
-698 LTYEGN
+698 LTYVGD
-704 NPPYITI
+704 NPPYLTI
-711 YLGERTSANARHATW
+711 YLGEEVPANARHAVW
-726 QRGAE
+726 QRGGE
-731 TSGSTIVPFVYV
+731 SSGSTIVPFVYRGDDIGGLV
-743 VNAADPV
+743 TAKMETLAIPKGTTLVSGSLRQAGNKPV
-750 VSSVV
+750 AS
-755 VGSEGLSVPEGTTLT
+755 GPGEIGLPPEGTL
-770 SSSGLSR
+770 LS
-777 VGTAAP
+777 VT
-783 PKDSGEEA
+783 DMSGEA
-791 PAPPPSD
+791 LPPVQFIP
-798 DAGSEQVVLAT
+798 
-809 DTGAPLPETE
+809 
-819 AAVNVSP
+819 
-826 VLWLPT
+826 WLPT
-832 EESEPKSVASSVP
+832 EESEPKSAASSVP

-859 ADNDWLEL
+859 ETNDWLEL

-885 ADAKKEDTSLVVFP
+885 ADAKQEDTSLVVFP

-907 LLLLTNMPSDKTPLA
+907 LLLLTNQPSDKTPLA
-922 GGDDITPPA
+922 GGDDVAAA
-931 GSSDKKRKGLTHLSL
+931 GSDKRRKGLTHLSL
-946 VDDGLSLPD
+946 VDAALSLPD

-969 RNLNEAFVDVAGGG
+969 RGLNEAFVDVAGGG
-983 GSGTDAFIREQTG
+983 GSDTDAFVREQTG
-996 LYDTHVWPLQV
+996 DYDTYVWPLQV
-1007 LEAPGSDTEDSL
+1007 LESPGSDTEDSL

-1122 RKSKDLVGRPIV
+1122 RKSEDLVGRPIV
-1134 TLTLQEKVI
+1134 TLTLQEKTI

-1172 IELHEKNLRIKTPR
+1172 IQLHEKNLRIKTPR

-1195 YLKLTDTNGHLVD
+1195 YLKLTDSTGALVD

-1248 VARDG
+1248 VAREG

-1265 AKFKADGLHYGHAD
+1265 AKFKAAGLHYGHAD

-1323 FNLRRSLQRDSGYT
+1323 FNLRRSLTRDSGYT

>member
-1 MTYLFSF
+1 M
-8 TIAGIAA
+8 
-15 RLKTSVTGL
+15 
-24 LQGSLQ
+24 
-30 GFRAL
+30 
-35 ARLGD
+35 
-40 VSYPEDPPLALRP
+40 
-53 LRVDT
+53 
-58 TGRPSAVQGVLAGS
+58 
-72 LLLCLCLLSVFAL
+72 FAL
-85 PMETTAHPDT
+85 PMETAAHT
-95 PPLQDEGDPLKTLL
+95 NHRR
-109 ANPPINPGDTSP
+109 APIPNDDIRDKGFAQARRDLITNM
-121 EGYGQWYEDHSADA
+121 A
-135 KPKHRYSSR
+135 
-144 SISGNPP
+144 SGFFQEPP
-151 RFWHMYSNK
+151 R
-160 PVPDFADLIN
+160 DLRDLSDVIN
-170 WVRVYKNPKTSPA
+170 WVRVYKNPKTTRTSELGAHTDAFNNLRQWNVPG
-183 TVTGHVATG
+183 VETGRSWV
-192 ASALQPSL
+192 QPSL
-200 HWEENVPGWSAD
+200 NWEEDEPGWDARGPDEVWVHFVSAD
-212 QAIWVDFNTMSGD
+212 D
-225 GSLLPDPEKDD
+225 GGALIDTGENS
-236 SETGLVTEKKNTTVK
+236 GLVTATENTTVK
-251 VGDRVAIAVN
+251 PGDRVAIAVN
-261 FTTWGGGISSDMAI
+261 FTSWGGWARSDMTI
-275 GPRVDT
+275 GPRLDI
-281 TYEWQADPFARDA
+281 TYRWQAHDWAKDEDGKELLRDPNDPS
-294 EGNFLRRG
+294 
-302 GSRYRVW
+302 SRYRIW
-309 KNLNQIHREGVWRLN
+309 QNLEFSQREGPWRLN
-324 PNLPLTS
+324 PNLQLTS
-331 GTTGHT
+331 GNKGKRHT
-337 HTLVYQFVVKPEHA
+337 FVYQFVVGEEHA
-351 ILNAE
+351 ILNE
-356 GPWLKQDFYYVPD
+356 EPWLQQDFYYTAST
-369 EGIDPGAGYRY
+369 GTDPGVGYNHNNRAISRSGSLPV
-380 DGPERTPHGVQHA
+380 DGNKE
-393 VEGNRKTAVDWLY
+393 TAIDWLY
-406 GKPDG
+406 GTSEG
-411 TLPKPT
+411 TLPSST
-417 AVKVWNTL
+417 AVKPWNAFEPTDDERTL
-425 SPIDRERLNW
+425 W
-435 NASGAKSQT
+435 NASGT
-444 PGWTYHRYSNH
+444 DGELYGWTSHRYRNWA
-455 RDHTR
+455 DFTR
-460 SHRHVPMYDPAAKE
+460 GHRHIPMYDPKE
-474 RIYYPKVVVGNT
+474 KEPIYYPKVVVGDT
-486 KKTTVSS
+486 DKTTVSAT
-493 STAITDVPTG
+493 TAITDVPPG
-503 TQTGAFQVTLAFS
+503 TQTGAFPVTLEFS

-531 EEVKSSTVEGPG
+531 NGVKSAVVENDIP
-543 SATLTPPPWRSDIP
+543 LIPPPTRSDVP
-557 VSGAS
+557 VPGAS
-562 VTLFVAH
+562 VSIFVAH
-569 DVSAAGVAKFQTS
+569 NVNDVDTFQTS

-598 LTYAGGAEIA
+598 LASAGEVKIA
-608 SLEGHGTA
+608 ASGKEGPRKHDSA

-623 SPALGLK
+623 LPPLGVK

-698 LTYEGN
+698 LTYEGD

-726 QRGAE
+726 QQGEE

-743 VNAADPV
+743 VSADDPA
-750 VSSVV
+750 VSSVL

-770 SSSGLSR
+770 SSSGLSL
-777 VGTAAP
+777 VG
-783 PKDSGEEA
+783 
-791 PAPPPSD
+791 SD
-798 DAGSEQVVLAT
+798 DADSGQAEISTASGESFQ
-809 DTGAPLPETE
+809 GTE
-819 AAVNVSP
+819 RDVNVSP
-826 VLWLPT
+826 VLWVPT
-832 EESEPKSVASSVP
+832 EESDPKAAASSVP

-859 ADNDWLEL
+859 ETNDWLEL

-880 ELSVV
+880 ELSIV
-885 ADAKKEDTSLVVFP
+885 ADAKQEDTSLVVFP

-907 LLLLTNMPSDKTPLA
+907 LLLLTNQPSDKTLLA
-922 GGDDITPPA
+922 GGDDVAAA
-931 GSSDKKRKGLTHLSL
+931 GSDKRRKGLTHLSL
-946 VDDGLSLPD
+946 VDAGLSLPD

-969 RNLNEAFVDVAGGG
+969 RGLNEAFVDVAGGG
-983 GSGTDAFIREQTG
+983 GSSTDAFIREQTG

-1007 LEAPGSDTEDSL
+1007 LESPGSDTEDSL

-1122 RKSKDLVGRPIV
+1122 RKSEDLVGRPIV
-1134 TLTLQEKVI
+1134 TLTLQEKLI

-1195 YLKLTDTNGHLVD
+1195 YLKLTDGTGALVD

-1227 PVPLSEVEGM
+1227 PVPLSQLEGM

-1248 VARDG
+1248 VAREG

-1265 AKFKADGLHYGHAD
+1265 AKFKAEGLHYGHAD

-1292 PVELSSFTLTRTES
+1292 PVELSSFTLSRTDS

-1323 FNLRRSLQRDSGYT
+1323 FNLRRSLTRDSGYT

-1372 IEEVSFGGKPEM
+1372 IEEVSFGGKPETL
-1384 LMTRRLRGPVSPAH
+1384 LMRRLRGPVSPAH

>member
-1 MTYLFSF
+1 ML
-8 TIAGIAA
+8 
-15 RLKTSVTGL
+15 
-24 LQGSLQ
+24 
-30 GFRAL
+30 
-35 ARLGD
+35 
-40 VSYPEDPPLALRP
+40 
-53 LRVDT
+53 
-58 TGRPSAVQGVLAGS
+58 
-72 LLLCLCLLSVFAL
+72 LCLLSVFAL
-85 PMETTAHPDT
+85 PMETAAHPDT
-95 PPLQDEGDPLKTLL
+95 LTTREEGEPLRTLIGVPAPPG
-109 ANPPINPGDTSP
+109 NPEDIPDG
-121 EGYGQWYEDHSADA
+121 GGKWYLEYSADDET
-135 KPKHRYSSR
+135 KHRYFTRQQSDNR
-144 SISGNPP
+144 ARRWIL
-151 RFWHMYSNK
+151 YVNK
-160 PVPDFADLIN
+160 PPLDPADIIN

-183 TVTGHVATG
+183 TVTRNVATG
-192 ASALQPSL
+192 ASALSPSQ
-200 HWEENVPGWSAD
+200 HWEENVPGWTAA
-212 QAIWVDFNTMSGD
+212 QAIWVDFDTVNGD
-225 GSLLPDPEKDD
+225 GSLFEDTAKDGE
-236 SETGLVTEKKNTTVK
+236 SGRVTADKNTTVK
-251 VGDRVAIAVN
+251 PGDRVAIAVN
-261 FTTWGGGISSDMAI
+261 ITTWGGGIWSDMTI
-275 GPRVDT
+275 GPRQDI
-281 TYEWQADPFARDA
+281 TYGWQREEREHLRDEQGNLRYEADNTPVT
-294 EGNFLRRG
+294 RRIQ
-302 GSRYRVW
+302 VQ
-309 KNLNQIHREGVWRLN
+309 KTLIQREGPWRLN
-324 PNLPLTS
+324 PNLPVPGTYS
-331 GTTGHT
+331 GRHQT
-337 HTLVYQFVVKPEHA
+337 HTLVYQFVVGEEHA
-351 ILNAE
+351 ILNE
-356 GPWLKQDFYYVPD
+356 GPWLKNDFYYVEDTGSDPAHGFD
-369 EGIDPGAGYRY
+369 ASTGSTEGLHLLEG
-380 DGPERTPHGVQHA
+380 GPQP
-393 VEGNRKTAVDWLY
+393 GNRRDPIDWLY
-406 GKPDG
+406 GRPDG
-411 TLPKPT
+411 TLPSAT
-417 AVKVWNTL
+417 AVKPWNTL
-425 SPIDRERLNW
+425 DPTDTDRLIW
-435 NASGAKSQT
+435 NAVGTNSQS
-444 PGWTYHRYSNH
+444 PGWNYHRYANNG
-455 RDHTR
+455 DFTR
-460 SHRHVPMYDPAAKE
+460 SHRHTPMYEPEQKE
-474 RIYYPKVVVGNT
+474 LIFYPKVVVGNT
-486 KKTTVSS
+486 DVTTVSTA
-493 STAITDVPTG
+493 TAITDVPTG
-503 TQTGAFQVTLAFS
+503 TQTGEFQVTLEFS
-516 EVQEIADFTVSRVTF
+516 EVQEIADFTVNRVYHAH
-531 EEVKSSTVEGPG
+531 G
-543 SATLTPPPWRSDIP
+543 RRRDIP
-557 VSGAS
+557 VPGDS
-562 VTLFVAH
+562 VSIFVAH
-569 DVSAAGVAKFQTS
+569 NVSEAGVTKSQQS
-582 LTAALAAAD
+582 LTAALAAAE
-591 PPWTVTA
+591 PPWTVTEM
-598 LTYAGGAEIA
+598 TYAGGIQIA

-623 SPALGLK
+623 SPPLDVK
-630 GDIAL
+630 GDVAL
-635 QIPAGVVSDVAG
+635 QIPADAVLDVIG
-647 TPNVA
+647 NGHTA
-652 SETVMVSVD
+652 SETVMISVD
-661 TSLRL
+661 TKTALPL
-666 AAGAAVEIVE
+666 AVVDA
-676 PESGTYLGGDALEV
+676 PEVVLGTGEV
-690 RVPFAADG
+690 TVSVPFAQDG
-698 LTYEGN
+698 LTYEGE
-704 NPPYITI
+704 NPPYLTI
-711 YLGERTSANARHATW
+711 YLGDEVPANARHAVW
-726 QRGAE
+726 QSE
-731 TSGSTIVPFVYV
+731 SPGSTIVQFVYTGDDIGGLV
-743 VNAADPV
+743 SADMASLAIPK
-750 VSSVV
+750 
-755 VGSEGLSVPEGTTLT
+755 GTTLVVSDSLRQAGRAPVASGPEEVAP
-770 SSSGLSR
+770 SSPDMPMLSIVAR
-777 VGTAAP
+777 
-783 PKDSGEEA
+783 SGEA
-791 PAPPPSD
+791 
-798 DAGSEQVVLAT
+798 L
-809 DTGAPLPETE
+809 
-819 AAVNVSP
+819 SP
-826 VLWLPT
+826 VQFIPWLPT
-832 EESEPKSVASSVP
+832 EESEPKSAASSVP

-872 AAVSLKDW
+872 ASVSLKDW

-885 ADAKKEDTSLVVFP
+885 ADAKQEDTSLVVFP

-922 GGDDITPPA
+922 GGDDVAAA
-931 GSSDKKRKGLTHLSL
+931 GSDKRRKGLTHLSL
-946 VDDGLSLPD
+946 VNAGLSLPD

-969 RNLNEAFVDVAGGG
+969 RGLNEAFVDVAGGG

-1007 LEAPGSDTEDSL
+1007 LESPGSDTEDSL

-1075 ATPKGAI
+1075 ATPKGAV

-1122 RKSKDLVGRPIV
+1122 RKSEDLVGRPIV

-1159 SADVFPADRVYNL
+1159 SADVFPSDRVYNL

-1186 DTFLSVEGF
+1186 DTFLSAKGF
-1195 YLKLTDTNGHLVD
+1195 YLKLTDGNGHLVD

-1248 VARDG
+1248 VAREG
-1253 TSREGWALAANF
+1253 TSRAGWALAANF

-1323 FNLRRSLQRDSGYT
+1323 FNLRRSLTRDSGYT

-1384 LMTRRLRGPVSPAH
+1384 LVTRRLRGPVSPAH

>member
-1 MTYLFSF
+1 METAAHTKHRTA
-8 TIAGIAA
+8 TIPAADIMAKGLARARSDLIAA
-15 RLKTSVTGL
+15 GAA
-24 LQGSLQ
+24 
-30 GFRAL
+30 GFAT
-35 ARLGD
+35 
-40 VSYPEDPPLALRP
+40 DPP
-53 LRVDT
+53 D
-58 TGRPSAVQGVLAGS
+58 
-72 LLLCLCLLSVFAL
+72 LSNV
-85 PMETTAHPDT
+85 
-95 PPLQDEGDPLKTLL
+95 
-109 ANPPINPGDTSP
+109 
-121 EGYGQWYEDHSADA
+121 
-135 KPKHRYSSR
+135 
-144 SISGNPP
+144 
-151 RFWHMYSNK
+151 
-160 PVPDFADLIN
+160 IN
-170 WVRVYKNPKTSPA
+170 WVRVYKNPKTTPA
-183 TVTGHVATG
+183 TVTGNTG
-192 ASALQPSL
+192 HSLRTLPGVVTGPSYLMPTL
-200 HWEENVPGWSAD
+200 HWEETIPGWSSD
-212 QAIWVDFNTMSGD
+212 TTVWVNFDTVTGD
-225 GSLLPDPEKDD
+225 GSLLPDPAKEGE
-236 SETGLVTEKKNTTVK
+236 SGLVTATENTTVK

-261 FTTWGGGISSDMAI
+261 FTTWGGYVRPDMAI
-275 GPRVDT
+275 GPRVDI
-281 TYEWQADPFARDA
+281 TYESQ
-294 EGNFLRRG
+294 LRRQVNRLFPDG
-302 GSRYRVW
+302 RVRPHPDGTPGRPW
-309 KNLNQIHREGVWRLN
+309 QREAWLPRRVTYREGVWRLN
-324 PNLPLTS
+324 PNLQVRQGYS
-331 GTTGHT
+331 GTNER
-337 HTLVYQFVVKPEHA
+337 HTLVYQFVVGPQHA
-351 ILNAE
+351 HLNE
-356 GPWLKQDFYYVPD
+356 GPWLKYDFYTEAD
-369 EGIDPGAGYRY
+369 TGRDPGVGFNPTNQGASLHQPGSL
-380 DGPERTPHGVQHA
+380 P
-393 VEGNRKTAVDWLY
+393 VEGNRKTSVDWVY
-406 GKPDG
+406 GKADG
-411 TLPKPT
+411 TLPIST
-417 AVKVWNTL
+417 SVSAWNT
-425 SPIDRERLNW
+425 I
-435 NASGAKSQT
+435 QT
-444 PGWTYHRYSNH
+444 DDGDEIRWDAQAAGFNDGWTNHRYTNWSDYT
-455 RDHTR
+455 RD
-460 SHRHVPMYDPAAKE
+460 HRHVPRYYPAAKE
-474 RIYYPKVVVGNT
+474 PIWYPKVVVTNT
-486 KKTTVSS
+486 DKGATVSS
-493 STAITDVPTG
+493 STAITDVPSG
-503 TQTGAFQVTLAFS
+503 TQTGEFQVTLGFS
-516 EVQEIADFTVSRVTF
+516 EVQEIADFMQKRVTF
-531 EEVKSSTVEGPG
+531 PGDASGGTYEDPPEVNNDPIPEKRRIPI
-543 SATLTPPPWRSDIP
+543 PPQWSDILVP
-557 VSGAS
+557 GAS
-562 VTLFVAH
+562 LPLFVAH
-569 DVSAAGVAKFQTS
+569 DVNDVDTFQTS

-598 LTYAGGAEIA
+598 LAYAGGIELA
-608 SLEGHGTA
+608 SSGKEGPRDHGTA
-616 TRYTLTL
+616 TRYTLRL
-623 SPALGLK
+623 SPPLGVK

-635 QIPAGVVSDVAG
+635 QIPAGVVSDAAG
-647 TPNVA
+647 TPNAA
-652 SETVMVSVD
+652 SEAVMVSVD

-666 AAGAAVEIVE
+666 TAGAAVEIVE
-676 PESGTYLGGDALEV
+676 PESGTYASGDALEV

-711 YLGERTSANARHATW
+711 YLGEETSANARHATW
-726 QRGAE
+726 QRGEE

-743 VNAADPV
+743 VNAADPIA
-750 VSSVV
+750 SSVLLPDAFGISMPKGTMLRSGSRLSP
-755 VGSEGLSVPEGTTLT
+755 VGKD
-770 SSSGLSR
+770 
-777 VGTAAP
+777 AP

-791 PAPPPSD
+791 SD
-798 DAGSEQVVLAT
+798 DSGSEQVVLAT
-809 DTGAPLPETE
+809 ASGAPPPKTE
-819 AAVNVSP
+819 AAVNVLP
-826 VLWLPT
+826 VVLLPS
-832 EESEPKSVASSVP
+832 EESEPKSAASSVP

-880 ELSVV
+880 ELSIV
-885 ADAKKEDTSLVVFP
+885 ADAKQEDTSLVVFP

-922 GGDDITPPA
+922 GGDDVAAA
-931 GSSDKKRKGLTHLSL
+931 GSDKRRKGLTHLSL
-946 VDDGLSLPD
+946 VNAGLSLPD

-969 RNLNEAFVDVAGGG
+969 RGLNEAFVDVAGGG
-983 GSGTDAFIREQTG
+983 GSGTDAFVRDQTG

-1007 LEAPGSDTEDSL
+1007 LESPGSDTEDSL

-1122 RKSKDLVGRPIV
+1122 RKSEDLVGRPIV
-1134 TLTLQEKVI
+1134 TLTLQEKLI

-1248 VARDG
+1248 VAREG

-1265 AKFKADGLHYGHAD
+1265 KQFKADGLHYGHAE

-1323 FNLRRSLQRDSGYT
+1323 FNLRRSLTRDSGYT

-1372 IEEVSFGGKPEM
+1372 IEEVSFGGKRET

-1398 RALTTFGE
+1398 RALKTLGE

>member
-1 MTYLFSF
+1 M
-8 TIAGIAA
+8 
-15 RLKTSVTGL
+15 
-24 LQGSLQ
+24 
-30 GFRAL
+30 
-35 ARLGD
+35 
-40 VSYPEDPPLALRP
+40 
-53 LRVDT
+53 
-58 TGRPSAVQGVLAGS
+58 
-72 LLLCLCLLSVFAL
+72 FAL
-85 PMETTAHPDT
+85 PMETAAHD
-95 PPLQDEGDPLKTLL
+95 GHLKRPIPRNDVINKGFARARKDLL
-109 ANPPINPGDTSP
+109 DANPNPGPTNTYFHQ
-121 EGYGQWYEDHSADA
+121 G
-135 KPKHRYSSR
+135 
-144 SISGNPP
+144 PP
-151 RFWHMYSNK
+151 WTE
-160 PVPDFADLIN
+160 PPGPIN
-170 WVRVYKNPKTSPA
+170 WVRVYKNPKTTDATELRLSPDSDIML
-183 TVTGHVATG
+183 VPNVETGP
-192 ASALQPSL
+192 SRLLPSL
-200 HWEENVPGWSAD
+200 HWEETDPMWDVAN
-212 QAIWVDFNTMSGD
+212 AIWVDFNTETED
-225 GSLLPDPEKDD
+225 GSLLEDPEKPGE
-236 SETGLVTEKKNTTVK
+236 SGLVTATENTTVK

-261 FTTWGGGISSDMAI
+261 FTTWGGFAHPDMAI
-275 GPRVDT
+275 GPRLDITYHSQKREMVDVLT
-281 TYEWQADPFARDA
+281 PAGDKILHPRGDGSFVERNAWVPRVVTY
-294 EGNFLRRG
+294 
-302 GSRYRVW
+302 
-309 KNLNQIHREGVWRLN
+309 REGVWRLN
-324 PNLPLTS
+324 PNLQLYGNHPRDARITISS
-331 GTTGHT
+331 GLS
-337 HTLVYQFVVKPEHA
+337 HTLVYQFVVEPEHA
-351 ILNAE
+351 ILNE
-356 GPWLKQDFYYVPD
+356 GPWLKYQFYYVAD
-369 EGIDPGAGYRY
+369 TGVDPGTGFDPNQGGDKDGRNGYR
-380 DGPERTPHGVQHA
+380 R
-393 VEGNRKTAVDWLY
+393 GNRKTSIDWLY
-406 GKPDG
+406 GEPEG
-411 TLPKPT
+411 TPPSST
-417 AVKVWNTL
+417 SVRPWNTINTDDGDEIRWGTNGT
-425 SPIDRERLNW
+425 S
-435 NASGAKSQT
+435 T
-444 PGWTYHRYSNH
+444 PFPSDSWTNH
-455 RDHTR
+455 RLTNFSDYTR
-460 SHRHVPMYDPAAKE
+460 DHRHVPMYYPAAKE
-474 RIYYPKVVVGNT
+474 PIWYPKVVVGDT
-486 KKTTVSS
+486 DKTTVSTT
-493 STAITDVPTG
+493 TAITDVPSG
-503 TQTGAFQVTLAFS
+503 TQTGEFPVTLGFS
-516 EVQEIADFTVSRVTF
+516 EVQETADFMVNRFT
-531 EEVKSSTVEGPG
+531 
-543 SATLTPPPWRSDIP
+543 SAGDPSNGTLEAHEDVNRDPDPLKRRIPIPPHRTDIP
-557 VSGAS
+557 VPGAS
-562 VTLFVAH
+562 LPLFVAH
-569 DVSAAGVAKFQTS
+569 NVSDAGVAASQTS

-598 LTYAGGAEIA
+598 LAYAGGIELALSGE
-608 SLEGHGTA
+608 EGPRPHSTE

-623 SPALGLK
+623 SPPLNMK
-630 GDIAL
+630 GDVAL

-647 TPNVA
+647 NPNAA
-652 SETVMVSVD
+652 SETVMISVD
-661 TSLRL
+661 TKTALPL
-666 AAGAAVEIVE
+666 AVVE
-676 PESGTYLGGDALEV
+676 PPEVVLGTGEV
-690 RVPFAADG
+690 TVSVPFAQDG
-698 LTYEGN
+698 LRYVGD
-704 NPPYITI
+704 NPPYLTI
-711 YLGERTSANARHATW
+711 YLGEEVPANARHAVW
-726 QRGAE
+726 QSE
-731 TSGSTIVPFVYV
+731 SPGSTIVSFVYTGDDIGGLV
-743 VNAADPV
+743 TAKMETLAIPKGTTL
-750 VSSVV
+750 V
-755 VGSEGLSVPEGTTLT
+755 VGTGPRAPRQAGNKPVASGPGEVAPPPEGTL
-770 SSSGLSR
+770 LS
-777 VGTAAP
+777 VT
-783 PKDSGEEA
+783 DMSGETLS
-791 PAPPPSD
+791 PV
-798 DAGSEQVVLAT
+798 Q
-809 DTGAPLPETE
+809 
-819 AAVNVSP
+819 P

-832 EESEPKSVASSVP
+832 EESEPKSAASSVP

-872 AAVSLKDW
+872 ASVSLKDW

-885 ADAKKEDTSLVVFP
+885 ADAKQEDTSLVVFP

-907 LLLLTNMPSDKTPLA
+907 LLLLTNQPSDKTPLA
-922 GGDDITPPA
+922 GGDDIAAA
-931 GSSDKKRKGLTHLSL
+931 GSDKRRKGLTHLSL
-946 VDDGLSLPD
+946 VDANLSLPD
-955 DGKFLLILRNAKEK
+955 DGKFLLILRNSKEK
-969 RNLNEAFVDVAGGG
+969 RGLNEAFVDVAGGG

-1007 LEAPGSDTEDSL
+1007 LESPGSDTEDSL

-1075 ATPKGAI
+1075 ATPKGAV

-1122 RKSKDLVGRPIV
+1122 RKSEDLVGRPIV

-1248 VARDG
+1248 VARAG

-1292 PVELSSFTLTRTES
+1292 PVELSSFTLTRTDS
-1306 GAVVVTWTTESE
+1306 GAVVITWTTESE

-1372 IEEVSFGGKPEM
+1372 IEEVSFGGKPET
-1384 LMTRRLRGPVSPAH
+1384 LRTRRLRGPVSPAH

>member
-1 MTYLFSF
+1 M
-8 TIAGIAA
+8 
-15 RLKTSVTGL
+15 
-24 LQGSLQ
+24 
-30 GFRAL
+30 
-35 ARLGD
+35 
-40 VSYPEDPPLALRP
+40 
-53 LRVDT
+53 
-58 TGRPSAVQGVLAGS
+58 
-72 LLLCLCLLSVFAL
+72 FAL
-85 PMETTAHPDT
+85 PMETAAHKRHPKLA
-95 PPLQDEGDPLKTLL
+95 PPNSDYINEGMVAWRTRII
-109 ANPPINPGDTSP
+109 A
-121 EGYGQWYEDHSADA
+121 
-135 KPKHRYSSR
+135 
-144 SISGNPP
+144 
-151 RFWHMYSNK
+151 SNQ
-160 PVPDFADLIN
+160 VNTYFYHEATFDDSFDVIN
-170 WVRVYKNPKTSPA
+170 WVRVYKNPKVTPTSELGAPVGSFGNIRRWRIPGV
-183 TVTGHVATG
+183 VTGN
-192 ASALQPSL
+192 SWLRPSL
-200 HWEENVPGWSAD
+200 HWEENVSGWDALGD
-212 QAIWVDFNTMSGD
+212 DEVWVNFNTETGD
-225 GSLLPDPEKDD
+225 GSLLEDPEKPGE
-236 SETGLVTEKKNTTVK
+236 SGLVTADKNTTVK
-251 VGDRVAIAVN
+251 PGDRVAIAVN
-261 FTTWGGGISSDMAI
+261 FNTWGGFVRSDLAI
-275 GPRVDT
+275 GPRVDV
-281 TYEWQADPFARDA
+281 TYKWQRYEYA
-294 EGNFLRRG
+294 EDEAGNRL
-302 GSRYRVW
+302 
-309 KNLNQIHREGVWRLN
+309 LNEQDEQYQHWASKELTQHEGAWRLN
-324 PNLPLTS
+324 PNAQLEA
-331 GTTGHT
+331 GTVGLS
-337 HTLVYQFVVKPEHA
+337 HTLVYQFVVNEKHA
-351 ILNAE
+351 ILNE
-356 GPWLKQDFYYVPD
+356 GPWLKRDFVYSADTGATPRAGFDPD
-369 EGIDPGAGYRY
+369 QGGSPEGRSGYR
-380 DGPERTPHGVQHA
+380 
-393 VEGNRKTAVDWLY
+393 EGNRRTSIDWLY
-406 GKPDG
+406 GEPDG
-411 TLPKPT
+411 TLPSST
-417 AVKVWNTL
+417 AVKLWNTL
-425 SPIDRERLNW
+425 ASTDVEQINW
-435 NASGAKSQT
+435 EASGTEDES
-444 PGWTYHRYSNH
+444 PGWTYHRYGNQS
-455 RDHTR
+455 DYTR
-460 SHRHVPMYDPAAKE
+460 HHRHIPVYEPEQKE
-474 RIYYPKVVVGNT
+474 LIYYPKVVVGNT
-486 KKTTVSS
+486 DKTTVSTT
-493 STAITDVPTG
+493 TAITDVPTG
-503 TQTGAFQVTLAFS
+503 TQTGAFQVTLEFS
-516 EVQEIADFTVSRVTF
+516 EVQEIQDFMLSRVTF
-531 EEVKSSTVEGPG
+531 EGVKSAVTGGPE
-543 SATLTPPPWRSDIP
+543 SVALTAPPLRHDISVP
-557 VSGAS
+557 GAS
-562 VTLFVAH
+562 VSIFVAH
-569 DVSAAGVAKFQTS
+569 DVSEKGVNEFKEE
-582 LTAALAAAD
+582 LTTALAAAD

-598 LTYAGGAEIA
+598 MTYAGGIKLA

-623 SPALGLK
+623 SPPLGVK
-630 GDIAL
+630 GEFAL
-635 QIPAGVVSDVAG
+635 QIPADVVFDTAG

-652 SETVMVSVD
+652 SEPVTVSVD

-676 PESGTYLGGDALEV
+676 PESGTYLSGDALEV

-698 LTYEGN
+698 LTYEGD

-726 QRGAE
+726 QRGEE

-743 VNAADPV
+743 VNANDPV
-750 VSSVV
+750 VSSVL
-755 VGSEGLSVPEGTTLT
+755 VGSEGLSVPEGTTLM
-770 SSSGLSR
+770 SSSGLSL
-777 VGTAAP
+777 VG
-783 PKDSGEEA
+783 
-791 PAPPPSD
+791 SD
-798 DAGSEQVVLAT
+798 DADSGQAEISTASGESFQ
-809 DTGAPLPETE
+809 GTE
-819 AAVNVSP
+819 RDVNVSP

-832 EESEPKSVASSVP
+832 EESEPKSTASSVP

-859 ADNDWLEL
+859 DTNDWLEL

-880 ELSVV
+880 ELSIV
-885 ADAKKEDTSLVVFP
+885 ADAKQEDTSLVMFP

-922 GGDDITPPA
+922 GGDDVAAA
-931 GSSDKKRKGLTHLSL
+931 GSDKRRKGLTHLSL
-946 VDDGLSLPD
+946 VDAALSLPD

-969 RNLNEAFVDVAGGG
+969 RGLNEAFVDVAGGG

-1007 LEAPGSDTEDSL
+1007 LESPGSDTEDSL

-1075 ATPKGAI
+1075 ATPRGAI

-1122 RKSKDLVGRPIV
+1122 RKSEDLVGRPIV
-1134 TLTLQEKVI
+1134 TLTLQEKLI

-1186 DTFLSVEGF
+1186 DTFLSVKGF
-1195 YLKLTDTNGHLVD
+1195 YLKLTDESGALVD

-1213 DGDRRTDDTPAWAL
+1213 DGDRRTDDNPAWAL

-1248 VARDG
+1248 VAREG

-1306 GAVVVTWTTESE
+1306 GAVVVTWITESE

-1323 FNLRRSLQRDSGYT
+1323 FNLRRSLTRDSGYT

-1372 IEEVSFGGKPEM
+1372 IEEVSFGGKRET

>member
-1 MTYLFSF
+1 ML
-8 TIAGIAA
+8 
-15 RLKTSVTGL
+15 
-24 LQGSLQ
+24 
-30 GFRAL
+30 
-35 ARLGD
+35 
-40 VSYPEDPPLALRP
+40 
-53 LRVDT
+53 
-58 TGRPSAVQGVLAGS
+58 
-72 LLLCLCLLSVFAL
+72 LCLLSMFAL
-85 PMETTAHPDT
+85 PMETAAHAPHRFDADKSTTRNPQNSATNDFDNDYIFGPD
-95 PPLQDEGDPLKTLL
+95 P
-109 ANPPINPGDTSP
+109 NPD
-121 EGYGQWYEDHSADA
+121 
-135 KPKHRYSSR
+135 
-144 SISGNPP
+144 ISN
-151 RFWHMYSNK
+151 
-160 PVPDFADLIN
+160 IIE
-170 WVRVYKNPKTSPA
+170 WVRVYKNPKTTPTRELGSPTQTSGRFRRWA
-183 TVTGHVATG
+183 MPGVAIG
-192 ASALQPSL
+192 SSWILPSM
-200 HWEENVPGWSAD
+200 HWEETESDWSALNEGEV
-212 QAIWVDFNTMSGD
+212 WVDFNTATGD
-225 GSLLPDPEKDD
+225 GSLIDTGEN
-236 SETGLVTEKKNTTVK
+236 SGLVTATENTTVT
-251 VGDRVAIAVN
+251 VNDRVAIAVK
-261 FTTWGGGISSDMAI
+261 FTTFGGYIRSDMTI
-275 GPRVDT
+275 GPRAEIRYEQVGTQGGRTDVLQGT
-281 TYEWQADPFARDA
+281 THI
-294 EGNFLRRG
+294 EGP
-302 GSRYRVW
+302 
-309 KNLNQIHREGVWRLN
+309 WRLN
-324 PNLPLTS
+324 PNLQVPQGYQGS
-331 GTTGHT
+331 GQEHV
-337 HTLVYQFVVKPEHA
+337 LVYQFVVGEEHA

-356 GPWLKQDFYYVPD
+356 GPWLEQDFVTVGIPSLGDDFALNNLDNPNYNYVITRND
-369 EGIDPGAGYRY
+369 GSRIDSG
-380 DGPERTPHGVQHA
+380 DLQ
-393 VEGNRKTAVDWLY
+393 VEAVDWIYSAMPPREVLDP
-406 GKPDG
+406 GNSNLVHRKQSFDAAG
-411 TLPKPT
+411 QRLDFGVRTNADSAVLPSST
-417 AVKVWNTL
+417 AVKPWNTTL
-425 SPIDRERLNW
+425 AVGPTKENW
-435 NASGAKSQT
+435 DVGAPPYPRANLPAGYPGGASDLPGVQGWHNHRRGNLQDQT
-444 PGWTYHRYSNH
+444 PT
-455 RDHTR
+455 
-460 SHRHVPMYDPAAKE
+460 HRHVPMYDPKDKE
-474 RIYYPKVVVGNT
+474 IIYYPKVVVGDTDNG
-486 KKTTVSS
+486 TTVSS

-503 TQTGAFQVTLAFS
+503 TQTGEFQVTLGFS
-516 EVQEIADFTVSRVTF
+516 EVQEIADFTIDRRTF
-531 EEVKSSTVEGPG
+531 AGVRSAIVETGVP
-543 SATLTPPPWRSDIP
+543 LIPPPDRSIIP
-557 VSGAS
+557 VPGAS
-562 VTLFVAH
+562 VSIFVAH
-569 DVSAAGVAKFQTS
+569 DVSDAGVTTSQTS

-591 PPWTVTA
+591 PPWTVTEMA
-598 LTYAGGAEIA
+598 YAGGIEIA
-608 SLEGHGTA
+608 ASGKMGPRNHGNA

-623 SPALGLK
+623 SPPLGVK

-635 QIPAGVVSDVAG
+635 QIPADAVLDVAG
-647 TPNVA
+647 NGNAA
-652 SETVMVSVD
+652 SEAVMVSVD

-711 YLGERTSANARHATW
+711 YLGERTSANARHAIW
-726 QRGAE
+726 QRGEE

-743 VNAADPV
+743 VSAEDPV
-750 VSSVV
+750 VSSVL
-755 VGSEGLSVPEGTTLT
+755 VGSEGLSVPEGTTLM

-783 PKDSGEEA
+783 PKESGEEA
-791 PAPPPSD
+791 D

-819 AAVNVSP
+819 APVNVLP
-826 VLWLPT
+826 AVLLLP
-832 EESEPKSVASSVP
+832 EESDPKSAASSVP

-859 ADNDWLEL
+859 AANDWLEL

-880 ELSVV
+880 ELSIV
-885 ADAKKEDTSLVVFP
+885 ADAKQEDTSLVVFP

-922 GGDDITPPA
+922 GGDDVAAA
-931 GSSDKKRKGLTHLSL
+931 GSDKRRKGLQHLSL
-946 VDDGLSLPD
+946 VDAALSLPD

-969 RNLNEAFVDVAGGG
+969 RGLNEAFVDVAGGG
-983 GSGTDAFIREQTG
+983 GSSTDAFIREQTG

-1007 LEAPGSDTEDSL
+1007 LESPGSDTEDSL

-1033 GYHRDAWAE
+1033 GYHKDAWAE

-1065 YPNGAVKTQP
+1065 YPNGAVKTEP
-1075 ATPKGAI
+1075 ATPKGAV

-1122 RKSKDLVGRPIV
+1122 RKSEDLVGRPVV
-1134 TLTLQEKVI
+1134 TLTLQEKLI

-1186 DTFLSVEGF
+1186 DTFLSAEGF

-1248 VARDG
+1248 VAREG
-1253 TSREGWALAANF
+1253 TSRQGWALAANF

-1372 IEEVSFGGKPEM
+1372 IEEVSFGGKRETL
-1384 LMTRRLRGPVSPAH
+1384 LMRRLRGPVSPAH

>member
-1 MTYLFSF
+1 M
-8 TIAGIAA
+8 
-15 RLKTSVTGL
+15 
-24 LQGSLQ
+24 
-30 GFRAL
+30 
-35 ARLGD
+35 
-40 VSYPEDPPLALRP
+40 
-53 LRVDT
+53 
-58 TGRPSAVQGVLAGS
+58 
-72 LLLCLCLLSVFAL
+72 LLCLCLLSVFAL
-85 PMETTAHPDT
+85 PMETAAHT
-95 PPLQDEGDPLKTLL
+95 
-109 ANPPINPGDTSP
+109 
-121 EGYGQWYEDHSADA
+121 
-135 KPKHRYSSR
+135 KHRTATIPAADIQNKGFARAR
-144 SISGNPP
+144 SDLIAAGAAGFATDPP
-151 RFWHMYSNK
+151 DLSN
-160 PVPDFADLIN
+160 VIN
-170 WVRVYKNPKTSPA
+170 WVRVYKNPKTTPA
-183 TVTGHVATG
+183 TVTGNTG
-192 ASALQPSL
+192 HSLRTLPGVVTGSSYLMPTL
-200 HWEENVPGWSAD
+200 HWEDTIPGWSSD
-212 QAIWVDFNTMSGD
+212 TTVWVNFDTVDGD
-225 GSLLPDPEKDD
+225 GSLFEDTAKEGE
-236 SETGLVTEKKNTTVK
+236 SGLVTATENTTVK
-251 VGDRVAIAVN
+251 PGDRVAIAVN
-261 FTTWGGGISSDMAI
+261 FTTWGGYARPDMSI
-275 GPRVDT
+275 GPRVDI
-281 TYEWQADPFARDA
+281 TYESQ
-294 EGNFLRRG
+294 LRR
-302 GSRYRVW
+302 RVIKLYPDGRRIPHPSGEAGRW
-309 KNLNQIHREGVWRLN
+309 DDREAWLPRRVTYREGLWRLN
-324 PNLPLTS
+324 PNLQLRPGYT
-331 GTTGHT
+331 GTNER
-337 HTLVYQFVVKPEHA
+337 HTLVYQFEVGPEHA
-351 ILNAE
+351 HLNE
-356 GPWLKQDFYYVPD
+356 GPWLKYDFYTEAD
-369 EGIDPGAGYRY
+369 TGTDPGVGFNVTNRGASTG
-380 DGPERTPHGVQHA
+380 GIP
-393 VEGNRKTAVDWLY
+393 VEGNRKTSVDWLY
-406 GKPDG
+406 GEADG
-411 TLPKPT
+411 TRPIST
-417 AVKVWNTL
+417 SVSTWNTL
-425 SPIDRERLNW
+425 DTDDGDEIRWD
-435 NASGAKSQT
+435 ASGSVYDA
-444 PGWTYHRYSNH
+444 GWTNHRYTNWSDFT
-455 RDHTR
+455 RD
-460 SHRHVPMYDPAAKE
+460 HRHVPRYYPAAKE
-474 RIYYPKVVVGNT
+474 PIWYPKVVVGDT
-486 KKTTVSS
+486 DKTTVSS
-493 STAITDVPTG
+493 ATAITDVPTG
-503 TQTGAFQVTLAFS
+503 TQTGAFQVTLRFS
-516 EVQEIADFTVSRVTF
+516 EVQEIADFMQKRVTF
-531 EEVKSSTVEGPG
+531 PGDASGGTYEDPPEVNNDPDPLKRRIPI
-543 SATLTPPPWRSDIP
+543 PPRISDIP
-557 VSGAS
+557 VPGAS
-562 VTLFVAH
+562 LSLFVAH
-569 DVSAAGVAKFQTS
+569 DVNDVDTFQTS

-598 LTYAGGAEIA
+598 LAYAGGIELA
-608 SLEGHGTA
+608 SSGKEGPRDHGTA
-616 TRYTLTL
+616 TRYTVTL
-623 SPALGLK
+623 SPPLGVK

-635 QIPAGVVSDVAG
+635 QIPAGVVSDAAG
-647 TPNVA
+647 TPNAA

-666 AAGAAVEIVE
+666 AAGEEVEIVE
-676 PESGTYLGGDALEV
+676 PESGAYASGDALEV

-698 LTYEGN
+698 LTYEGDA
-704 NPPYITI
+704 PPYITI

-726 QRGAE
+726 QQGAE

-743 VNAADPV
+743 VSANDPIA
-750 VSSVV
+750 SSV
-755 VGSEGLSVPEGTTLT
+755 LLPDAFSVSMPEGTMLR
-770 SSSGLSR
+770 SGSRLSR
-777 VGTAAP
+777 VGKAAP
-783 PKDSGEEA
+783 PKDSGEAA
-791 PAPPPSD
+791 PAPPSSD

-809 DTGAPLPETE
+809 ASGEPPPKTE
-819 AAVNVSP
+819 AAVNVLP
-826 VLWLPT
+826 VVLLPS
-832 EESEPKSVASSVP
+832 EESDPKAAASSVP

-859 ADNDWLEL
+859 DTNDWLEL

-872 AAVSLKDW
+872 SPVSLKDW

-885 ADAKKEDTSLVVFP
+885 ADAKQEDTSLVVFP

-922 GGDDITPPA
+922 GGDDVAAA
-931 GSSDKKRKGLTHLSL
+931 GSDKRRKGLTHLSL
-946 VDDGLSLPD
+946 VDADLSLPD

-969 RNLNEAFVDVAGGG
+969 RGLNEAFVDVAGGG

-1007 LEAPGSDTEDSL
+1007 LESPGSDTEDSL

-1122 RKSKDLVGRPIV
+1122 RKSEDLVGRPIV
-1134 TLTLQEKVI
+1134 TLTLQEKLI

-1186 DTFLSVEGF
+1186 DTFLSVKGF
-1195 YLKLTDTNGHLVD
+1195 YLKLTDESGALVD

-1242 RRYDNG
+1242 RRYNNG
-1248 VARDG
+1248 VAREG

-1279 DIGTPGYRQGGAL
+1279 DLGTPGYRQGGAL

-1323 FNLRRSLQRDSGYT
+1323 FNLRRSLKRDSGYT

-1372 IEEVSFGGKPEM
+1372 IEEVSFGGKRET

>member
-1 MTYLFSF
+1 M
-8 TIAGIAA
+8 
-15 RLKTSVTGL
+15 
-24 LQGSLQ
+24 
-30 GFRAL
+30 
-35 ARLGD
+35 
-40 VSYPEDPPLALRP
+40 
-53 LRVDT
+53 
-58 TGRPSAVQGVLAGS
+58 
-72 LLLCLCLLSVFAL
+72 FAL
-85 PMETTAHPDT
+85 PMETEAHAPHRFGPDEST
-95 PPLQDEGDPLKTLL
+95 SATQHSDYDNDYLFGPDP
-109 ANPPINPGDTSP
+109 NPD
-121 EGYGQWYEDHSADA
+121 
-135 KPKHRYSSR
+135 
-144 SISGNPP
+144 ISN
-151 RFWHMYSNK
+151 
-160 PVPDFADLIN
+160 IIE
-170 WVRVYKNPKTSPA
+170 WVRVYKNPKTTPTSELGTPTA
-183 TVTGHVATG
+183 DSGGFRQWAIPGVAIG
-192 ASALQPSL
+192 AAWPYPSM
-200 HWEENVPGWSAD
+200 HWEETERGWSALNAD
-212 QAIWVDFNTMSGD
+212 EVWVDFNTATGD
-225 GSLLPDPEKDD
+225 GSLLEDPEKPGE
-236 SETGLVTEKKNTTVK
+236 SGLVTATENTTVK
-251 VGDRVAIAVN
+251 LRDRVAIAVK
-261 FTTWGGGISSDMAI
+261 FTTWGGYVQSDMTI
-275 GPRVDT
+275 GPRAEIR
-281 TYEWQADPFARDA
+281 YESVGTRYQRINGVNTRIDVLNGVTHL
-294 EGNFLRRG
+294 EGP
-302 GSRYRVW
+302 
-309 KNLNQIHREGVWRLN
+309 WRLN
-324 PNLPLTS
+324 PNLPTP
-331 GTTGHT
+331 TTYTGRGQEHV
-337 HTLVYQFVVKPEHA
+337 LVYQFVVGEEHA

-356 GPWLKQDFYYVPD
+356 GPWLKQDFVTVGIPSLGDDFGLNNLSPPNKNYVQIANDGARTDTGVPQV
-369 EGIDPGAGYRY
+369 EGVDWIYSVVSPREVLDPGNSNLVHRKQSFE
-380 DGPERTPHGVQHA
+380 GPEQRLDFGERVIAYNA
-393 VEGNRKTAVDWLY
+393 V
-406 GKPDG
+406 
-411 TLPKPT
+411 LPSST
-417 AVKVWNTL
+417 AVKPWNTFED
-425 SPIDRERLNW
+425 SDTTKTNW
-435 NASGAKSQT
+435 GAGNPPYPRVDLPMGYPGEGDLTATQGWAYHRRTNLQDQT
-444 PGWTYHRYSNH
+444 P
-455 RDHTR
+455 
-460 SHRHVPMYDPAAKE
+460 SHRHVPLYDPAAKE
-474 RIYYPKVVVGNT
+474 LIYYPKVVVGDT
-486 KKTTVSS
+486 DKTTVSS
-493 STAITDVPTG
+493 STAITDVPSG
-503 TQTGAFQVTLAFS
+503 TQTGEFQVTLRFS
-516 EVQEIADFTVSRVTF
+516 EVQEIADFTVKRITF
-531 EEVKSSTVEGPG
+531 ADPG
-543 SATLTPPPWRSDIP
+543 RTTTLQQPPTKSDIS
-557 VSGAS
+557 VMGTS

-569 DVSAAGVAKFQTS
+569 DVSETGVAKFQTS

-652 SETVMVSVD
+652 SEPVTVSVD

-711 YLGERTSANARHATW
+711 YLGERTTANARHATW
-726 QRGAE
+726 QQGAE

-743 VNAADPV
+743 VNADDPIA
-750 VSSVV
+750 SSVLLPDGFSV
-755 VGSEGLSVPEGTTLT
+755 SVPEGTTLR
-770 SSSGLSR
+770 SGSGLSR
-777 VGTAAP
+777 VGKDAP

-791 PAPPPSD
+791 PADS
-798 DAGSEQVVLAT
+798 GSEQVVVAT
-809 DTGAPLPETE
+809 ASGEPPPKTE
-819 AAVNVSP
+819 APVNVSP
-826 VLWLPT
+826 VLWVPT
-832 EESEPKSVASSVP
+832 EESDPKSAASSVP

-859 ADNDWLEL
+859 DTNDWLEL
-867 RNVTD
+867 RNVTGS
-872 AAVSLKDW
+872 AVSLKDW

-885 ADAKKEDTSLVVFP
+885 ADAKQEDTSLVVFP

-922 GGDDITPPA
+922 GGDDVAAA
-931 GSSDKKRKGLTHLSL
+931 GSDKRRKGLQHLSL
-946 VDDGLSLPD
+946 VDAALSLPD

-969 RNLNEAFVDVAGGG
+969 RGLNEAFVDVAGGG
-983 GSGTDAFIREQTG
+983 GSSTDAFIREQTG

-1007 LEAPGSDTEDSL
+1007 LESPGSDTEDSL

-1026 RAKADIV
+1026 RAKADVV

-1122 RKSKDLVGRPIV
+1122 RKSKDLVGRPVV
-1134 TLTLQEKVI
+1134 TLTLQEKMI

-1172 IELHEKNLRIKTPR
+1172 IQLHEKNLRIKTPR

-1195 YLKLTDTNGHLVD
+1195 YLKLTDGTGALVD

-1242 RRYDNG
+1242 RRYDKG

-1323 FNLRRSLQRDSGYT
+1323 FNLRRSLTRDSGYT

-1372 IEEVSFGGKPEM
+1372 IEEVSFGGKREM
-1384 LMTRRLRGPVSPAH
+1384 LLMRRLRGPVSPAH

>member
-1 MTYLFSF
+1 
-8 TIAGIAA
+8 
-15 RLKTSVTGL
+15 
-24 LQGSLQ
+24 
-30 GFRAL
+30 
-35 ARLGD
+35 
-40 VSYPEDPPLALRP
+40 
-53 LRVDT
+53 
-58 TGRPSAVQGVLAGS
+58 
-72 LLLCLCLLSVFAL
+72 
-85 PMETTAHPDT
+85 METAAHTDHRFRK
-95 PPLQDEGDPLKTLL
+95 L
-109 ANPPINPGDTSP
+109 P
-121 EGYGQWYEDHSADA
+121 EGNPNDEDRFTFDDA
-135 KPKHRYSSR
+135 SD
-144 SISGNPP
+144 
-151 RFWHMYSNK
+151 
-160 PVPDFADLIN
+160 VDFANIIE
-170 WVRVYKNPKTSPA
+170 WVRVYKNPRTTLGSELPSPGNVFNQA
-183 TVTGHVATG
+183 GYPVRRAPGVATG
-192 ASALQPSL
+192 LSYLLPSQHAEDL
-200 HWEENVPGWSAD
+200 DPMWNPQTAV
-212 QAIWVDFNTMSGD
+212 WVDFNTETGD
-225 GSLLPDPEKDD
+225 GSLFEDPAKEGE
-236 SETGLVTEKKNTTVK
+236 SGLVTADKNTTVK
-251 VGDRVAIAVN
+251 PGDRVAIAVK
-261 FTTWGGGISSDMAI
+261 FTSWGGLVQSDLTI
-275 GPRVDT
+275 GPRLDI
-281 TYEWQADPFARDA
+281 TYHYSSNEQEYSEALGRQV
-294 EGNFLRRG
+294 GVTKQ
-302 GSRYRVW
+302 RY
-309 KNLNQIHREGVWRLN
+309 LTHREGPWRLN
-324 PNLPLTS
+324 PNLLLQPRMYVGASLNLQDQA
-331 GTTGHT
+331 GKEHV
-337 HTLVYQFVVKPEHA
+337 LVYQFVVRPEHA

-356 GPWLKQDFYYVPD
+356 GPWLKQDLVTDFQSTPD
-369 EGIDPGAGYRY
+369 DELLPAAKGKLVWTTNAGS
-380 DGPERTPHGVQHA
+380 PRTTRFEQLRG
-393 VEGNRKTAVDWLY
+393 VDWLY
-406 GKPDG
+406 GAVPNEEHPNRADYPSNIDPNIAADRSPRWVRY
-411 TLPKPT
+411 LPGSPSDT

-425 SPIDRERLNW
+425 NPNDIHKTDWQAKADKEGRDGWTTHRRLN
-435 NASGAKSQT
+435 NGDFT
-444 PGWTYHRYSNH
+444 V
-455 RDHTR
+455 
-460 SHRHVPMYDPAAKE
+460 SHRHVPLYDPAEKE
-474 RIYYPKVVVGNT
+474 PIYYPKVVVGNT
-486 KKTTVSS
+486 DKTTVSTT
-493 STAITDVPTG
+493 TAITDVPTG
-503 TQTGAFQVTLAFS
+503 TQTEAFPVTLGFS
-516 EVQEIADFTVSRVTF
+516 EVQEIADFTVERVIHQNTGA
-531 EEVKSSTVEGPG
+531 KG
-543 SATLTPPPWRSDIP
+543 DIS
-557 VSGAS
+557 VTGAS
-562 VTLFVAH
+562 VPGFVAH
-569 DVSAAGVAKFQTS
+569 NVSDDAVAAFKTS
-582 LTAALAAAD
+582 LTAALAAAEQ
-591 PPWTVTA
+591 PWTVTA
-598 LTYAGGAEIA
+598 MAYAGGIEIA
-608 SLEGHGTA
+608 ASGVEMGHRPHGRS

-623 SPALGLK
+623 SPPLGVK
-630 GDIAL
+630 GEFAL
-635 QIPAGVVSDVAG
+635 QIPAGVVSDAAG

-711 YLGERTSANARHATW
+711 YLGERTSANARHAIW

-743 VNAADPV
+743 VNADDPV
-750 VSSVV
+750 VSSVL
-755 VGSEGLSVPEGTTLT
+755 VGSEGLSVPEGTTLR
-770 SSSGLSR
+770 SGSGLSL
-777 VGTAAP
+777 VG
-783 PKDSGEEA
+783 
-791 PAPPPSD
+791 SD
-798 DAGSEQVVLAT
+798 DAGSGQAEISTASGESFQ
-809 DTGAPLPETE
+809 GTE
-819 AAVNVSP
+819 REVSVSP

-832 EESEPKSVASSVP
+832 EESDPKAAASSVP

-880 ELSVV
+880 ELSIV
-885 ADAKKEDTSLVVFP
+885 ADAKQEDTSLVVFP
-899 DVSVPANG
+899 DVSVPANS

-922 GGDDITPPA
+922 GGDAVAAA
-931 GSSDKKRKGLTHLSL
+931 GSDKRRKGLQHLSL
-946 VDDGLSLPD
+946 VNAGLSLPD

-969 RNLNEAFVDVAGGG
+969 RGLNEAFVDVAGGG
-983 GSGTDAFIREQTG
+983 GRGTDAFIREQTG

-1007 LEAPGSDTEDSL
+1007 LEAPGSNTEDSL

-1122 RKSKDLVGRPIV
+1122 RKSEDLVGRPVV
-1134 TLTLQEKVI
+1134 TLTLQEKLI

-1195 YLKLTDTNGHLVD
+1195 YLKLTDGTGALVD

-1213 DGDRRTDDTPAWAL
+1213 DGDRRTDDNPAWAL

-1248 VARDG
+1248 VAREG

-1323 FNLRRSLQRDSGYT
+1323 FNLRRSLTRDSGYT

-1372 IEEVSFGGKPEM
+1372 IEEVSFGGKPETL
-1384 LMTRRLRGPVSPAH
+1384 LMRRLRGPVSPAH
-1398 RALTTFGE
+1398 RALRTLGE

>member
-1 MTYLFSF
+1 ML
-8 TIAGIAA
+8 
-15 RLKTSVTGL
+15 
-24 LQGSLQ
+24 
-30 GFRAL
+30 
-35 ARLGD
+35 
-40 VSYPEDPPLALRP
+40 
-53 LRVDT
+53 
-58 TGRPSAVQGVLAGS
+58 
-72 LLLCLCLLSVFAL
+72 LCLLSVFAL
-85 PMETTAHPDT
+85 PMETTAHAPHRFGPDQST
-95 PPLQDEGDPLKTLL
+95 IVVSASDDYGNDYLFGPEP
-109 ANPPINPGDTSP
+109 NPD
-121 EGYGQWYEDHSADA
+121 
-135 KPKHRYSSR
+135 
-144 SISGNPP
+144 ISN
-151 RFWHMYSNK
+151 
-160 PVPDFADLIN
+160 IIE
-170 WVRVYKNPKTSPA
+170 WVRVYKNPKTTFTRELGTPVGSGRLRAWTIPDVA
-183 TVTGHVATG
+183 IGIVPLTVY
-192 ASALQPSL
+192 PSL
-200 HWEENVPGWSAD
+200 HWEEADFEWSALNED
-212 QAIWVDFNTMSGD
+212 EVWVNFNTATED
-225 GSLLPDPEKDD
+225 GSLIDTGEN
-236 SETGLVTEKKNTTVK
+236 SGLVTATENTTVK
-251 VGDRVAIAVN
+251 RGDRVAIAVK
-261 FTTWGGGISSDMAI
+261 FTTWGGYAWPDMTI
-275 GPRVDT
+275 GPRT
-281 TYEWQADPFARDA
+281 EIRYEDVRVRVTRVGGVRQDIDELRGVTHI
-294 EGNFLRRG
+294 EGP
-302 GSRYRVW
+302 
-309 KNLNQIHREGVWRLN
+309 WRLN
-324 PNLPLTS
+324 PNLPVPLFGRNYQPIPAGLS
-331 GTTGHT
+331 HV
-337 HTLVYQFVVKPEHA
+337 LVYQFVVGEEHA

-356 GPWLKQDFYYVPD
+356 GPWLKQDFVTVGIPSLGDDFGLNNLDIPNYNYVVQD
-369 EGIDPGAGYRY
+369 NDGA
-380 DGPERTPHGVQHA
+380 RTDSGVLQA
-393 VEGNRKTAVDWLY
+393 EAVDWIYSAMPIREVLDPGNARIVQRKQSY
-406 GKPDG
+406 DAAGQRLDFGGRENAYNAVPPSSTTVKP
-411 TLPKPT
+411 
-417 AVKVWNTL
+417 WNTVL
-425 SPIDRERLNW
+425 PGDSHKVSWGAGNPAYPRVDLP
-435 NASGAKSQT
+435 SGYPGTGDIGANQGWTNHRRSNLQDQT
-444 PGWTYHRYSNH
+444 P
-455 RDHTR
+455 
-460 SHRHVPMYDPAAKE
+460 SHRHVPLYDPAEKE
-474 RIYYPKVVVGNT
+474 LIYYPKVVVGNT
-486 KKTTVSS
+486 DKTTVSS
-493 STAITDVPTG
+493 STAITDVPSG
-503 TQTGAFQVTLAFS
+503 TQTGAFQVTLGFS
-516 EVQEIADFTVSRVTF
+516 EVQEINDFTVSRVTF
-531 EEVKSSTVEGPG
+531 ADPG
-543 SATLTPPPWRSDIP
+543 RTTTLQHPPTRSDIS
-557 VSGAS
+557 VMGAS
-562 VTLFVAH
+562 VPLFVGH
-569 DVSAAGVAKFQTS
+569 DVSEKGVKTFREQ

-591 PPWTVTA
+591 PPWTVTEM
-598 LTYAGGAEIA
+598 TYAGGAEPA
-608 SLEGHGTA
+608 SLGRHGTA

-623 SPALGLK
+623 SPPLGVK

-635 QIPAGVVSDVAG
+635 QIPAGVVSDAAG

-652 SETVMVSVD
+652 SEAVMVSVD

-666 AAGAAVEIVE
+666 AAGAEVEIVE

-711 YLGERTSANARHATW
+711 YLGEETSANARHATW

-755 VGSEGLSVPEGTTLT
+755 VGSEGLSVPEGTTLM
-770 SSSGLSR
+770 SSSGLSL
-777 VGTAAP
+777 VGTKKLP
-783 PKDSGEEA
+783 SGSGEA
-791 PAPPPSD
+791 PRAPSSD
-798 DAGSEQVVLAT
+798 DTASGQAEISTASGESFQ
-809 DTGAPLPETE
+809 GTE
-819 AAVNVSP
+819 RDVNVSP

-832 EESEPKSVASSVP
+832 EESEPKSAASSVP

-859 ADNDWLEL
+859 DTNDWLEL

-885 ADAKKEDTSLVVFP
+885 ADAKQEDTSLVVFP

-907 LLLLTNMPSDKTPLA
+907 LLLLTNQPSDKTPLA
-922 GGDDITPPA
+922 GGDDVAAA
-931 GSSDKKRKGLTHLSL
+931 GSDKRRKGLTHLSL
-946 VDDGLSLPD
+946 VDAGLSLPD

-969 RNLNEAFVDVAGGG
+969 RGLNEAFVDVAGGG

-1007 LEAPGSDTEDSL
+1007 LESPGSDTEDSL

-1065 YPNGAVKTQP
+1065 YPNGAVKTEP
-1075 ATPKGAI
+1075 ATPKGAV

-1122 RKSKDLVGRPIV
+1122 RKSEDLVGRPVV
-1134 TLTLQEKVI
+1134 TLTLQEKLI

-1195 YLKLTDTNGHLVD
+1195 YLKLTDESGALVD

-1265 AKFKADGLHYGHAD
+1265 KQFKADGLHYGHAD

-1337 LLNPALIAG
+1337 LLNPTLIAG

-1372 IEEVSFGGKPEM
+1372 IEEVSFGGKRET
-1384 LMTRRLRGPVSPAH
+1384 LVTRRLRGPVSPAH

>member
-1 MTYLFSF
+1 M
-8 TIAGIAA
+8 
-15 RLKTSVTGL
+15 
-24 LQGSLQ
+24 
-30 GFRAL
+30 
-35 ARLGD
+35 
-40 VSYPEDPPLALRP
+40 
-53 LRVDT
+53 
-58 TGRPSAVQGVLAGS
+58 
-72 LLLCLCLLSVFAL
+72 FAL
-85 PMETTAHPDT
+85 SMETAAHTLHRFSPNFDTADT
-95 PPLQDEGDPLKTLL
+95 NDYLIDDEVLDDGSTLDV
-109 ANPPINPGDTSP
+109 A
-121 EGYGQWYEDHSADA
+121 
-135 KPKHRYSSR
+135 
-144 SISGNPP
+144 SII
-151 RFWHMYSNK
+151 K
-160 PVPDFADLIN
+160 
-170 WVRVYKNPKTSPA
+170 WVRVYKNPKTTPA
-183 TVTGHVATG
+183 TAFSAENVATG
-192 ASALQPSL
+192 NSDLLPSL
-200 HWEENVPGWSAD
+200 HFEERDPMWD
-212 QAIWVDFNTMSGD
+212 PDDAIWVDFDTVNGD
-225 GSLLPDPEKDD
+225 GSLFEDTAKDGE
-236 SETGLVTEKKNTTVK
+236 SGLVTADKNTTVK
-251 VGDRVAIAVN
+251 VGDRVAIAVK
-261 FTTWGGGISSDMAI
+261 FTSWGGLAAPDMAI
-275 GPRVDT
+275 GPRIDV
-281 TYEWQADPFARDA
+281 TYGWQRWQHVRRKDDQGNDIPDGMGGFIQDPKAFQSV
-294 EGNFLRRG
+294 LP
-302 GSRYRVW
+302 
-309 KNLNQIHREGVWRLN
+309 QREGAWRLN
-324 PNLPLTS
+324 PNLQLRA
-331 GTTGHT
+331 GHQGKE
-337 HTLVYQFVVKPEHA
+337 HVLVYQFVVRPEHA
-351 ILNAE
+351 LLNAE
-356 GPWLKQDFYYVPD
+356 GPWLKLDFVTEPHVHPGNTVLRASTPRSITD
-369 EGIDPGAGYRY
+369 TGGASHSLGISPSEG
-380 DGPERTPHGVQHA
+380 
-393 VEGNRKTAVDWLY
+393 VDWIHAAAPNEAQTEGLPIALSTRIDY
-406 GKPDG
+406 GPRWVKYAPG
-411 TLPKPT
+411 SPSAT
-417 AVKVWNTL
+417 AVKPWNTFL
-425 SPIDRERLNW
+425 ISDINRIDW
-435 NASGAKSQT
+435 GAKT
-444 PGWTYHRYSNH
+444 DAIYPGWTNH
-455 RDHTR
+455 RRGNSNDATV
-460 SHRHVPMYDPAAKE
+460 SHFHIPLYDPAEKE
-474 RIYYPKVVVGNT
+474 LIYYPKVVVGNT
-486 KKTTVSS
+486 DVTTVSPVPE
-493 STAITDVPTG
+493 ITNVPTG
-503 TQTGAFQVTLAFS
+503 TQTGEFQVTLEFS
-516 EVQEIADFTVSRVTF
+516 EVQEIADFTRNYVYHRDTGAKRALLV
-531 EEVKSSTVEGPG
+531 P
-543 SATLTPPPWRSDIP
+543 
-557 VSGAS
+557 GAS
-562 VTLFVAH
+562 VSIFVAH
-569 DVSAAGVAKFQTS
+569 DVRETGVAKFQTS

-598 LTYAGGAEIA
+598 MTYAGGAEPA
-608 SLEGHGTA
+608 SLGRHGTE
-616 TRYTLTL
+616 TRYTVTL
-623 SPALGLK
+623 SPPLDMK
-630 GDIAL
+630 GDVAL
-635 QIPAGVVSDVAG
+635 QIPAGVVSDAAG

-661 TSLRL
+661 TARALPL
-666 AAGAAVEIVE
+666 AVVE
-676 PESGTYLGGDALEV
+676 PPEVVLGTGEV
-690 RVPFAADG
+690 TVSVPFAQDG
-698 LTYEGN
+698 LRYEGE
-704 NPPYITI
+704 NPPYLTI
-711 YLGERTSANARHATW
+711 YLGDEVAANARHAVW
-726 QRGAE
+726 QSE
-731 TSGSTIVPFVYV
+731 SPGSTIVQFVYTG
-743 VNAADPV
+743 DDI
-750 VSSVV
+750 
-755 VGSEGLSVPEGTTLT
+755 GGLVTAKMETLAIPEGTTLV
-770 SSSGLSR
+770 
-777 VGTAAP
+777 VGTGPRAPRQAGNKPVASGPGEIGLPPAGTLLSVTDMSGAALSP
-783 PKDSGEEA
+783 V
-791 PAPPPSD
+791 
-798 DAGSEQVVLAT
+798 Q
-809 DTGAPLPETE
+809 
-819 AAVNVSP
+819 P

-832 EESEPKSVASSVP
+832 EESEPKSTASSVP

-885 ADAKKEDTSLVVFP
+885 ADAKQEDTSLVVFP

-922 GGDDITPPA
+922 GGDDVAAA
-931 GSSDKKRKGLTHLSL
+931 GSDKRRKGLTHLSL
-946 VDDGLSLPD
+946 VDANLSLPD

-969 RNLNEAFVDVAGGG
+969 RGLNEAFVDVAGGG

-1007 LEAPGSDTEDSL
+1007 LESPGSDTEDSL

-1026 RAKADIV
+1026 RAKTDIV

-1049 YDRKVSKSA
+1049 YDKKVSKSA

-1065 YPNGAVKTQP
+1065 YPNGAVKTEP
-1075 ATPKGAI
+1075 ATPKGAV

-1122 RKSKDLVGRPIV
+1122 RKSEDLVGRPVV
-1134 TLTLQEKVI
+1134 TLTLQEKLI

-1172 IELHEKNLRIKTPR
+1172 IQLHEKNLRIKTPR

-1195 YLKLTDTNGHLVD
+1195 YLKLTDSTGALVD

-1227 PVPLSEVEGM
+1227 PVPLSELEGM

-1248 VARDG
+1248 VAREG
-1253 TSREGWALAANF
+1253 TSRAGWALAANF

-1292 PVELSSFTLTRTES
+1292 PVELSSFTLTRTDS

-1372 IEEVSFGGKPEM
+1372 IEEVSFGGKPAT

>member
-1 MTYLFSF
+1 M
-8 TIAGIAA
+8 
-15 RLKTSVTGL
+15 
-24 LQGSLQ
+24 
-30 GFRAL
+30 
-35 ARLGD
+35 
-40 VSYPEDPPLALRP
+40 
-53 LRVDT
+53 
-58 TGRPSAVQGVLAGS
+58 
-72 LLLCLCLLSVFAL
+72 FAL
-85 PMETTAHPDT
+85 PMETAAHDRHSKRPIPRNDVISKGFAQARKDLLDAHPIESPT
-95 PPLQDEGDPLKTLL
+95 NLYFHEGPPWKE
-109 ANPPINPGDTSP
+109 PPGP
-121 EGYGQWYEDHSADA
+121 
-135 KPKHRYSSR
+135 
-144 SISGNPP
+144 
-151 RFWHMYSNK
+151 
-160 PVPDFADLIN
+160 IN

-183 TVTGHVATG
+183 TEFTVIGNLFNLPGNPLHQVPGVETG
-192 ASALQPSL
+192 ASILLPSL
-200 HWEENVPGWSAD
+200 HWEETEPMWHHDN
-212 QAIWVDFNTMSGD
+212 AIWVHFDSADD
-225 GSLLPDPEKDD
+225 GGALIDTGENS
-236 SETGLVTEKKNTTVK
+236 GLVTETENTTVK
-251 VGDRVAIAVN
+251 PGDRVAIAVN
-261 FTTWGGGISSDMAI
+261 FTTWGGLAQPDMAI
-275 GPRVDT
+275 GPRVDI
-281 TYEWQADPFARDA
+281 TYHSQKNEMVNVLTPEGNPIPKVDGSFVERDA
-294 EGNFLRRG
+294 FHPRQVT
-302 GSRYRVW
+302 Y
-309 KNLNQIHREGVWRLN
+309 REGVWRLN
-324 PNLPLTS
+324 PNLRLT
-331 GTTGHT
+331 GTTRNLKHT
-337 HTLVYQFVVKPEHA
+337 FVYQFVVGPEHA
-351 ILNAE
+351 HLNE
-356 GPWLKQDFYYVPD
+356 GPWLKYQFDYVAD
-369 EGIDPGAGYRY
+369 TGADPGTGFDPNQGGERDGRNGYR
-380 DGPERTPHGVQHA
+380 R
-393 VEGNRKTAVDWLY
+393 GNRKTSIDWLY
-406 GKPDG
+406 GEPQG
-411 TLPKPT
+411 TPPIST
-417 AVKVWNTL
+417 SVRPWNT
-425 SPIDRERLNW
+425 IDTDDGDEIKW
-435 NASGAKSQT
+435 GATGTDTYSD
-444 PGWTYHRYSNH
+444 GWTSHRLTNFSDYT
-455 RDHTR
+455 RD
-460 SHRHVPMYDPAAKE
+460 HRHVPMYYPAAKE
-474 RIYYPKVVVGNT
+474 PIFYPKVVVGDT
-486 KKTTVSS
+486 DKTTVSKA
-493 STAITDVPTG
+493 TAITDVPSG
-503 TQTGAFQVTLAFS
+503 TQTGAFQVTLRFS
-516 EVQEIADFTVSRVTF
+516 EVQEIADFMLTHITSDGDPSGGTL
-531 EEVKSSTVEGPG
+531 EAPPEVNNDPDPLKRRISI
-543 SATLTPPPWRSDIP
+543 PPQWTDILVP
-557 VSGAS
+557 GAS
-562 VTLFVAH
+562 LPLFVAH
-569 DVSAAGVAKFQTS
+569 DVNDVDTFKTS

-598 LTYAGGAEIA
+598 LAYAGGIELA
-608 SLEGHGTA
+608 SSGEEGPRKHGTA

-623 SPALGLK
+623 LPPLGVK

-635 QIPAGVVSDVAG
+635 RIPAGVVSDAAG
-647 TPNVA
+647 TPNAA
-652 SETVMVSVD
+652 SEAVMVSVD

-676 PESGTYLGGDALEV
+676 PESGAYASGDALEV
-690 RVPFAADG
+690 RVPFAEDG
-698 LTYEGN
+698 LTYEGDA
-704 NPPYITI
+704 PPYITI

-726 QRGAE
+726 QRGEE

-743 VNAADPV
+743 VNANDPV
-750 VSSVV
+750 VSSVL
-755 VGSEGLSVPEGTTLT
+755 VGSEGLSVPEGTTLM
-770 SSSGLSR
+770 SSSGLSL
-777 VGTAAP
+777 VG
-783 PKDSGEEA
+783 
-791 PAPPPSD
+791 SD
-798 DAGSEQVVLAT
+798 DADSGQAEISTASGESFQ
-809 DTGAPLPETE
+809 GTE
-819 AAVNVSP
+819 RDVNVSP
-826 VLWLPT
+826 VLWVPT
-832 EESEPKSVASSVP
+832 EESDPKAAASSVP

-859 ADNDWLEL
+859 DTNDWLEL
-867 RNVTD
+867 RNVTGS
-872 AAVSLKDW
+872 AVSLKDW
-880 ELSVV
+880 EMSVV
-885 ADAKKEDTSLVVFP
+885 ADAKQEDTSLVVFP

-907 LLLLTNMPSDKTPLA
+907 LLLLTNQPSDKTLLA
-922 GGDDITPPA
+922 GGDDVAAA
-931 GSSDKKRKGLTHLSL
+931 GSDKRRKGLTHLSL
-946 VDDGLSLPD
+946 VNAGLSLPD

-969 RNLNEAFVDVAGGG
+969 RGLNEAFVDVAGGG
-983 GSGTDAFIREQTG
+983 GSSTDAFIREQTG

-1007 LEAPGSDTEDSL
+1007 LESPGSDTEDSL

-1122 RKSKDLVGRPIV
+1122 RKSEDLVGRPIV
-1134 TLTLQEKVI
+1134 TLTLQEKLI

-1248 VARDG
+1248 VAREG

-1292 PVELSSFTLTRTES
+1292 PVELSSFTLARAES

-1323 FNLRRSLQRDSGYT
+1323 FNLRRSLTRDSGYT
-1337 LLNPALIAG
+1337 LLNPVLIAG

-1398 RALTTFGE
+1398 RALKTLGE

>member
-1 MTYLFSF
+1 M
-8 TIAGIAA
+8 
-15 RLKTSVTGL
+15 
-24 LQGSLQ
+24 
-30 GFRAL
+30 
-35 ARLGD
+35 
-40 VSYPEDPPLALRP
+40 
-53 LRVDT
+53 
-58 TGRPSAVQGVLAGS
+58 
-72 LLLCLCLLSVFAL
+72 LLCLCLLSMFAL
-85 PMETTAHPDT
+85 PMETAAHDIHFLDGYKPSSGQT
-95 PPLQDEGDPLKTLL
+95 IAQLQAALLARGYLSNVGTRDDGQFVRPYNPAPDPL
-109 ANPPINPGDTSP
+109 PSDII
-121 EGYGQWYEDHSADA
+121 QW
-135 KPKHRYSSR
+135 
-144 SISGNPP
+144 I
-151 RFWHMYSNK
+151 
-160 PVPDFADLIN
+160 
-170 WVRVYKNPKTSPA
+170 RVYKNPKRVSVTGSDIERIA
-183 TVTGHVATG
+183 TVFNSTAPVLSFEDYGI
-192 ASALQPSL
+192 SL
-200 HWEENVPGWSAD
+200 TT
-212 QAIWVDFNTMSGD
+212 Q
-225 GSLLPDPEKDD
+225 LLPSYNAWEVNLNDPNLFWVQFKPTDD
-236 SETGLVTEKKNTTVK
+236 PDDPGGLIDTGENSGLVTATENTSVA
-251 VGDRVAIAVN
+251 VGEIIAIAVR
-261 FTTWGGGISSDMAI
+261 TKGLGHRAAPDMAI
-275 GPRVDT
+275 GPLGTRVYDT
-281 TYEWQADPFARDA
+281 
-294 EGNFLRRG
+294 
-302 GSRYRVW
+302 
-309 KNLNQIHREGVWRLN
+309 LNSANEQTVITREERQWRLN
-324 PNLPLTS
+324 PNMPMTLTS
-331 GTTGHT
+331 NDNSFNLWLDTPLPSGYEHT
-337 HTLVYQFVVKPEHA
+337 FVYQFRVEAAHIV
-351 ILNAE
+351 LNAE
-356 GPWLKQDFYYVPD
+356 GPWLKQDFTTTVTPVEQQVFSQALGTYALTAPQ
-369 EGIDPGAGYRY
+369 GI
-380 DGPERTPHGVQHA
+380 
-393 VEGNRKTAVDWLY
+393 DWLY
-406 GKPDG
+406 GEAEGVLPSSTTVKP
-411 TLPKPT
+411 
-417 AVKVWNTL
+417 WNTFDL
-425 SPIDRERLNW
+425 RDAYAQNW
-435 NASGAKSQT
+435 DVKGALWGRQAT
-444 PGWTYHRYSNH
+444 LFVNDGWANH
-455 RDHTR
+455 RVGNNGDATVT
-460 SHRHVPMYDPAAKE
+460 HRHIPTYDPAVKE
-474 RIYYPKVVVGNT
+474 RIYYPKLEFDAT
-486 KKTTVSS
+486 PATTE
-493 STAITDVPTG
+493 IDVPGG
-503 TQTGAFQVTLAFS
+503 TQTGSFTVTLRFFETPAGGSIFEGHDTSDGAVEAFQ
-516 EVQEIADFTVSRVTF
+516 ER
-531 EEVKSSTVEGPG
+531 
-543 SATLTPPPWRSDIP
+543 LT
-557 VSGAS
+557 
-562 VTLFVAH
+562 T
-569 DVSAAGVAKFQTS
+569 
-582 LTAALAAAD
+582 ALAAAE
-591 PPWTVTA
+591 PPWTVTEM
-598 LTYAGGAEIA
+598 TYAGGIKIA

-623 SPALGLK
+623 SPPLGVK
-630 GDIAL
+630 GEFAL
-635 QIPAGVVSDVAG
+635 QIPADVVFDTAAEPSG
-647 TPNVA
+647 NLA

-698 LTYEGN
+698 LTYEGDA
-704 NPPYITI
+704 PPYITI

-743 VNAADPV
+743 VNTDDQV
-750 VSSVV
+750 VSSVL
-755 VGSEGLSVPEGTTLT
+755 VGSEGLSVPEGTTLM
-770 SSSGLSR
+770 SGSGLSL
-777 VGTAAP
+777 VGTKKLPSGSGEAP
-783 PKDSGEEA
+783 PA
-791 PAPPPSD
+791 PSSD
-798 DAGSEQVVLAT
+798 DADSGQAEISTASGESFQ
-809 DTGAPLPETE
+809 GTE
-819 AAVNVSP
+819 RDVNVSP
-826 VLWLPT
+826 VLWVPT
-832 EESEPKSVASSVP
+832 EESEPKAAASSVP

-859 ADNDWLEL
+859 DTNDWLEL
-867 RNVTD
+867 RNVTGS
-872 AAVSLKDW
+872 AVALKDW

-885 ADAKKEDTSLVVFP
+885 ADAKQEDTSLVVFP

-907 LLLLTNMPSDKTPLA
+907 LLLLTNQPSDKTPLA
-922 GGDDITPPA
+922 GGDDVAAA
-931 GSSDKKRKGLTHLSL
+931 GSDKRRKGLTHLSL
-946 VDDGLSLPD
+946 VNAGLSLPD
-955 DGKFLLILRNAKEK
+955 DGKFLLILRKTKEK
-969 RNLNEAFVDVAGGG
+969 LGKDEAFVDVAGGG
-983 GSGTDAFIREQTG
+983 GSDTDAFVREQTG

-1007 LEAPGSDTEDSL
+1007 LESPGSDTEDSL

-1033 GYHRDAWAE
+1033 GYHKDAWAE

-1049 YDRKVSKSA
+1049 YDRKVSESA

-1122 RKSKDLVGRPIV
+1122 RKSEDLVGRPIV

-1195 YLKLTDTNGHLVD
+1195 YLKLTDGTGALVD

-1213 DGDRRTDDTPAWAL
+1213 DGDRRTDDTPTWAL
-1227 PVPLSEVEGM
+1227 PVPLSELEGM

-1242 RRYDNG
+1242 RRYDKG

-1306 GAVVVTWTTESE
+1306 GAVVITWTTESE

-1384 LMTRRLRGPVSPAH
+1384 LLMRRLRGPVSPAH
-1398 RALTTFGE
+1398 RALKTLGE

>member
-1 MTYLFSF
+1 
-8 TIAGIAA
+8 
-15 RLKTSVTGL
+15 
-24 LQGSLQ
+24 
-30 GFRAL
+30 
-35 ARLGD
+35 
-40 VSYPEDPPLALRP
+40 
-53 LRVDT
+53 
-58 TGRPSAVQGVLAGS
+58 
-72 LLLCLCLLSVFAL
+72 
-85 PMETTAHPDT
+85 METAAHAPHIE
-95 PPLQDEGDPLKTLL
+95 Q
-109 ANPPINPGDTSP
+109 PIRDSD
-121 EGYGQWYEDHSADA
+121 YG
-135 KPKHRYSSR
+135 
-144 SISGNPP
+144 
-151 RFWHMYSNK
+151 NK
-160 PVPDFADLIN
+160 AFADVLRDLDPSKHAAPPPWADLFDCIN

-183 TVTGHVATG
+183 TVTGNVATG
-192 ASALQPSL
+192 VGELLPSL
-200 HWEENVPGWSAD
+200 QWEEVVPGWSAD
-212 QAIWVDFNTMSGD
+212 TEIWVDFNTMSGD
-225 GSLLPDPEKDD
+225 GSLLPDPAKDD
-236 SETGLVTEKKNTTVK
+236 SETGLVTATENTTVK
-251 VGDRVAIAVN
+251 RGDRVAIAVN
-261 FTTWGGGISSDMAI
+261 FNTWGGWGAPDMTI
-275 GPRVDT
+275 GPRIDV
-281 TYEWQADPFARDA
+281 TYRYQSHDWTLGPDGKELKR
-294 EGNFLRRG
+294 N
-302 GSRYRVW
+302 GSRYRTW
-309 KNLNQIHREGVWRLN
+309 QNKELIHREGPWRLN
-324 PNLPLTS
+324 PNATLRGNQPNQK
-331 GTTGHT
+331 HT
-337 HTLVYQFVVKPEHA
+337 FVYQFVVGEEHA
-351 ILNAE
+351 ILNE
-356 GPWLKQDFYYVPD
+356 GPWLKQDFYYEADTGADPLPGFRPSMGRT
-369 EGIDPGAGYRY
+369 EGVYFQVN
-380 DGPERTPHGVQHA
+380 GPTK
-393 VEGNRKTAVDWLY
+393 GNREIAIDWLY
-406 GKPDG
+406 GEPDG
-411 TLPKPT
+411 TPPPST
-417 AVKVWNTL
+417 ALKVWNAL
-425 SPIDRERLNW
+425 SVTDTRRVNW
-435 NASGAKSQT
+435 EMRGSPTALLSFGET
-444 PGWTYHRYSNH
+444 RGWTRHRIGNNADYT
-455 RDHTR
+455 RD
-460 SHRHVPMYDPAAKE
+460 HRHVPMYDTAVKE
-474 RIYYPKVVVGNT
+474 PIYYPKVVVGDT
-486 KKTTVSS
+486 DVTTVSS
-493 STAITDVPTG
+493 STAITDVPSG
-503 TQTGAFQVTLAFS
+503 TQTGEFQVTLEFS
-516 EVQEIADFTVSRVTF
+516 EVQEIADFTVDRRTFLRVVSLIDD
-531 EEVKSSTVEGPG
+531 ELLRG
-543 SATLTPPPWRSDIP
+543 TLIAPPARSDVP
-557 VSGAS
+557 VPGAS
-562 VTLFVAH
+562 LPLFVAH
-569 DVSAAGVAKFQTS
+569 DVSDAGVTTSQQS

-598 LTYAGGAEIA
+598 LAYAGGIELA
-608 SLEGHGTA
+608 SSGKEGPRAHGTA
-616 TRYTLTL
+616 TRYTVTL
-623 SPALGLK
+623 LPPLGVK
-630 GDIAL
+630 GDVAL
-635 QIPAGVVSDVAG
+635 QIPADAVLDVAG
-647 TPNVA
+647 NGNAA
-652 SETVMVSVD
+652 SEAVMVSVD

-676 PESGTYLGGDALEV
+676 PESGAYASGDALEV
-690 RVPFAADG
+690 RVPFAEDG
-698 LTYEGN
+698 LTYEGDA
-704 NPPYITI
+704 PPYITI

-726 QRGAE
+726 QQGAE

-743 VNAADPV
+743 VNADDPIA
-750 VSSVV
+750 SSVLLPDAFGISMPKGTMLRSGSRLSP
-755 VGSEGLSVPEGTTLT
+755 VGKD
-770 SSSGLSR
+770 
-777 VGTAAP
+777 AP
-783 PKDSGEEA
+783 PKESGEEA
-791 PAPPPSD
+791 D
-798 DAGSEQVVLAT
+798 DSGSEQVVVAT
-809 DTGAPLPETE
+809 ASGGPPPKTEAPVNVVPAVLFLPEE
-819 AAVNVSP
+819 SDPKAA
-826 VLWLPT
+826 
-832 EESEPKSVASSVP
+832 ASSVP

-885 ADAKKEDTSLVVFP
+885 ADAKQEDTSLVVFP

-907 LLLLTNMPSDKTPLA
+907 LLLLTNMPSDKTLLA
-922 GGDDITPPA
+922 GGDDVAAA
-931 GSSDKKRKGLTHLSL
+931 GSDKRRKGLKHLSL
-946 VDDGLSLPD
+946 VNAGLSLPD

-969 RNLNEAFVDVAGGG
+969 RGLNEAFVDVAGGG
-983 GSGTDAFIREQTG
+983 GSSTDAFVREQTG

-1007 LEAPGSDTEDSL
+1007 LESPGSDTEDSL

-1122 RKSKDLVGRPIV
+1122 RKSEDLVGRPVV

-1149 LIVTGNARAS
+1149 LIVTGDARAS
-1159 SADVFPADRVYNL
+1159 SADVFPDDRVYNL
-1172 IELHEKNLRIKTPR
+1172 IKLHEKNLRIKTPR

-1195 YLKLTDTNGHLVD
+1195 YLKLTDESGALVD

-1213 DGDRRTDDTPAWAL
+1213 DGDRRTDDAPAWAL

-1248 VARDG
+1248 VAREG
-1253 TSREGWALAANF
+1253 TSRQGWALAANF
-1265 AKFKADGLHYGHAD
+1265 AKFKADALHYGHAD

-1323 FNLRRSLQRDSGYT
+1323 FNLRRSLTRDSGYT

-1384 LMTRRLRGPVSPAH
+1384 LLMRRLRGPVSPAH

>member
-1 MTYLFSF
+1 ML
-8 TIAGIAA
+8 
-15 RLKTSVTGL
+15 
-24 LQGSLQ
+24 
-30 GFRAL
+30 
-35 ARLGD
+35 
-40 VSYPEDPPLALRP
+40 
-53 LRVDT
+53 
-58 TGRPSAVQGVLAGS
+58 
-72 LLLCLCLLSVFAL
+72 LCLLSVFAL
-85 PMETTAHPDT
+85 PMETAAHTEHTRRPAPSTDWANYGYYGTRSRLPRPPYPDGTPDT
-95 PPLQDEGDPLKTLL
+95 QRYFSQE
-109 ANPPINPGDTSP
+109 P
-121 EGYGQWYEDHSADA
+121 EFDD
-135 KPKHRYSSR
+135 SSD
-144 SISGNPP
+144 
-151 RFWHMYSNK
+151 
-160 PVPDFADLIN
+160 VIN
-170 WVRVYKNPKTSPA
+170 WVRVYKNPKTTRATDLTEELYPGLDRRLLGKFPVWQVPNVETGPA
-183 TVTGHVATG
+183 
-192 ASALQPSL
+192 SLRPSL
-200 HWEENVPGWSAD
+200 HWEEKDPMWNPET
-212 QAIWVDFNTMSGD
+212 AIWVDFNTQTGD
-225 GSLLPDPEKDD
+225 GGLIDTGENS
-236 SETGLVTEKKNTTVK
+236 GLVTADENTTV
-251 VGDRVAIAVN
+251 VPGDRVAIAVN
-261 FTTWGGGISSDMAI
+261 FTTWGGFVKSDLAL
-275 GPRVDT
+275 GPHVDI
-281 TYEWQADPFARDA
+281 TYQFQVHTWALDED
-294 EGNFLRRG
+294 GNERIHPVTNN
-302 GSRYRVW
+302 RYRIW
-309 KNLNQIHREGVWRLN
+309 QNRDQLHRERVWRFN
-324 PNLPLTS
+324 PNLPLNAKDQTN
-331 GTTGHT
+331 TTPISVGLS
-337 HTLVYQFVVKPEHA
+337 HTLVYQFVVGEEHA
-351 ILNAE
+351 LLNE
-356 GPWLKQDFYYVPD
+356 GPWLKYDFVYEPD
-369 EGIDPGAGYRY
+369 EGADPPPGTNFDPTMGATGGVEALEG
-380 DGPERTPHGVQHA
+380 GPTR
-393 VEGNRKTAVDWLY
+393 GNRKDPVDWLY
-406 GKPDG
+406 GKSDG
-411 TLPKPT
+411 TLPSST
-417 AVKVWNTL
+417 AVKLWNTL
-425 SPIDRERLNW
+425 ASTDVEQINW
-435 NASGAKSQT
+435 EASGTEDES
-444 PGWTYHRYSNH
+444 PGWTYHRYGNQS
-455 RDHTR
+455 DYTR
-460 SHRHVPMYDPAAKE
+460 HHRHIPVYEPEQKE
-474 RIYYPKVVVGNT
+474 LIYYPKVVVGNT
-486 KKTTVSS
+486 DKTTVSTT
-493 STAITDVPTG
+493 TAITDVPTG
-503 TQTGAFQVTLAFS
+503 TQTGAFQVTLEFS
-516 EVQEIADFTVSRVTF
+516 EVQEIQDFMLSRVTF
-531 EEVKSSTVEGPG
+531 DGVKSAVTGGPE
-543 SATLTPPPWRSDIP
+543 SVALTAPPLRHDISVP
-557 VSGAS
+557 GAS
-562 VTLFVAH
+562 VSIFLAH
-569 DVSAAGVAKFQTS
+569 DVSEKGVNEFKEE
-582 LTAALAAAD
+582 LTTALAAAD

-598 LTYAGGAEIA
+598 MTYAGGIKIA
-608 SLEGHGTA
+608 SLERHSPA
-616 TRYTLTL
+616 TRYTVTL
-623 SPALGLK
+623 LPPLGVK
-630 GDIAL
+630 GEFAL

-647 TPNVA
+647 TPNAA
-652 SETVMVSVD
+652 SEAVMVSVD

-666 AAGAAVEIVE
+666 AAGAAVEVVP
-676 PESGTYLGGDALEV
+676 PESGAYSGGDALEV

-698 LTYEGN
+698 LTYEGDA
-704 NPPYITI
+704 PPYITI

-726 QRGAE
+726 QQGAE

-743 VNAADPV
+743 VNADDPIA
-750 VSSVV
+750 SSV
-755 VGSEGLSVPEGTTLT
+755 LLPDAFSVSMPEGTMLR
-770 SSSGLSR
+770 SGSRLSR

-791 PAPPPSD
+791 PAPSSD
-798 DAGSEQVVLAT
+798 DSGSEQVVLAT
-809 DTGAPLPETE
+809 ASGAPLPETE
-819 AAVNVSP
+819 AAVNVLP
-826 VLWLPT
+826 VVLLPS
-832 EESEPKSVASSVP
+832 EESDPKAAASSVP

-872 AAVSLKDW
+872 ASVSLKDW

-885 ADAKKEDTSLVVFP
+885 ADAKQEDTSLVVFP

-931 GSSDKKRKGLTHLSL
+931 GSSDKKRKGLQHLSL
-946 VDDGLSLPD
+946 VDANLSLPD

-969 RNLNEAFVDVAGGG
+969 RGLNEAFVDVAGGG

-1007 LEAPGSDTEDSL
+1007 LESPGSDTEDSL

-1122 RKSKDLVGRPIV
+1122 RKSDDLVGRPVV
-1134 TLTLQEKVI
+1134 TLTLQEKMI

-1186 DTFLSVEGF
+1186 DTFLSTEGF
-1195 YLKLTDTNGHLVD
+1195 YLKLTDGTGALVD

-1248 VARDG
+1248 VAREG

-1372 IEEVSFGGKPEM
+1372 IEEVSFGGKPET

-1398 RALTTFGE
+1398 RALKTLGE

>member
-1 MTYLFSF
+1 M
-8 TIAGIAA
+8 
-15 RLKTSVTGL
+15 
-24 LQGSLQ
+24 
-30 GFRAL
+30 
-35 ARLGD
+35 
-40 VSYPEDPPLALRP
+40 
-53 LRVDT
+53 
-58 TGRPSAVQGVLAGS
+58 
-72 LLLCLCLLSVFAL
+72 FAL
-85 PMETTAHPDT
+85 PMETAAHEKHIIRPPGNTAWRNKGWKRTLDDIPLTDLTQVVHP
-95 PPLQDEGDPLKTLL
+95 PPWD
-109 ANPPINPGDTSP
+109 NP
-121 EGYGQWYEDHSADA
+121 YEA
-135 KPKHRYSSR
+135 
-144 SISGNPP
+144 
-151 RFWHMYSNK
+151 
-160 PVPDFADLIN
+160 IN
-170 WVRVYKNPKTSPA
+170 WVRVYKNPKITRAADLSAVNRQFAKFPLWRMP
-183 TVTGHVATG
+183 TVETGNAY
-192 ASALQPSL
+192 LMPSL
-200 HWEENVPGWSAD
+200 HWVETEPMWD
-212 QAIWVDFNTMSGD
+212 PDTAIWVDFNTTTGD
-225 GSLLPDPEKDD
+225 GSLLEDTAKEGE
-236 SETGLVTEKKNTTVK
+236 SGLVTATENTTVK
-251 VGDRVAIAVN
+251 PGDRVAIAVN
-261 FTTWGGGISSDMAI
+261 FTTWGGWAQPDMTI
-275 GPRVDT
+275 GPRQDI
-281 TYEWQADPFARDA
+281 TYHTQY
-294 EGNFLRRG
+294 RRRVTVYYPDG
-302 GSRYRVW
+302 RPIPHPSGESGRYDDREAY
-309 KNLNQIHREGVWRLN
+309 LLHELTYREGVWRLN
-324 PNLPLTS
+324 PNMQMRS
-331 GTTGHT
+331 TTANQT
-337 HTLVYQFVVKPEHA
+337 HTMVYQFVVGEEHA
-351 ILNAE
+351 HLNE
-356 GPWLKQDFYYVPD
+356 GPWLKNDFYYVED
-369 EGIDPGAGYRY
+369 TGSDPQPGY
-380 DGPERTPHGVQHA
+380 DPSQGQTGGHHLAPGGPRL
-393 VEGNRKTAVDWLY
+393 GNRRTHPIDWIY
-406 GKPDG
+406 GEPAG
-411 TLPKPT
+411 TLPIPT
-417 AVKVWNTL
+417 AVR
-425 SPIDRERLNW
+425 PW
-435 NASGAKSQT
+435 NAISTTDGDRLSWNVRGTNNQL
-444 PGWTYHRYSNH
+444 PGWTYHRWGNFSDFTH
-455 RDHTR
+455 A
-460 SHRHVPMYDPAAKE
+460 HRHIVMYDPAAKE
-474 RIYYPKVVVGNT
+474 TIWYPKVVVGNMEP
-486 KKTTVSS
+486 TTVSS

-503 TQTGAFQVTLAFS
+503 TQTGEFQVTLGFS
-516 EVQEIADFTVSRVTF
+516 EVQEIADFMLTRVTSSGDDSNGTL
-531 EEVKSSTVEGPG
+531 EAPPEVNNDPDPLKRRITI
-543 SATLTPPPWRSDIP
+543 PPRWTDILVP
-557 VSGAS
+557 GAS
-562 VTLFVAH
+562 VSIFVAH
-569 DVSAAGVAKFQTS
+569 NVSDEGVATSQTS

-591 PPWTVTA
+591 PPWTVTEMA
-598 LTYAGGAEIA
+598 YAGGIEIA
-608 SLEGHGTA
+608 SSGKEGPRDHGTA
-616 TRYTLTL
+616 TRYTVTL
-623 SPALGLK
+623 SPPLGVK

-635 QIPAGVVSDVAG
+635 QIPADAVLDVAG
-647 TPNVA
+647 NGNAA

-666 AAGAAVEIVE
+666 AAGEEVEIVE

-711 YLGERTSANARHATW
+711 YLGEKTSANARHATW

-743 VNAADPV
+743 VNANDPV

-755 VGSEGLSVPEGTTLT
+755 VGSEGLSVPEGTTLR
-770 SSSGLSR
+770 SDSGLSL
-777 VGTAAP
+777 VGTKKLP
-783 PKDSGEEA
+783 SGSGEA
-791 PAPPPSD
+791 PDAPSSD
-798 DAGSEQVVLAT
+798 DADSGQAAISTASGESFQ
-809 DTGAPLPETE
+809 GTE
-819 AAVNVSP
+819 RDVNVSP

-832 EESEPKSVASSVP
+832 EESDPKSAASSVP

-872 AAVSLKDW
+872 ASVSLKDW
-880 ELSVV
+880 EMSVV

-907 LLLLTNMPSDKTPLA
+907 LLLLTNQPSDKTLLA
-922 GGDDITPPA
+922 GGDDVAAA
-931 GSSDKKRKGLTHLSL
+931 GSDKRRKGLTHLSL
-946 VDDGLSLPD
+946 VDTGLSLPD

-969 RNLNEAFVDVAGGG
+969 RGLNEAFVDVAGGG
-983 GSGTDAFIREQTG
+983 GSDTDAFIREQTG

-1007 LEAPGSDTEDSL
+1007 LESPGSDTEDSL

-1033 GYHRDAWAE
+1033 GYHKDAWAE

-1049 YDRKVSKSA
+1049 YDRKVSESA

-1075 ATPKGAI
+1075 ATPKGAV

-1122 RKSKDLVGRPIV
+1122 RKSEDLVGRPIV
-1134 TLTLQEKVI
+1134 TLTLQEKMI

-1159 SADVFPADRVYNL
+1159 SDDVFPADRVYNL

-1213 DGDRRTDDTPAWAL
+1213 DGDRRTDDNPAWAL

-1253 TSREGWALAANF
+1253 TSRQGWALAANF
-1265 AKFKADGLHYGHAD
+1265 AKFKADALHYGHAD

-1323 FNLRRSLQRDSGYT
+1323 FNLRRSLTRDSGYT

-1372 IEEVSFGGKPEM
+1372 IEEVSFGGKREM
-1384 LMTRRLRGPVSPAH
+1384 LLMRRLRGPVSPAH

>member
-1 MTYLFSF
+1 
-8 TIAGIAA
+8 
-15 RLKTSVTGL
+15 
-24 LQGSLQ
+24 
-30 GFRAL
+30 
-35 ARLGD
+35 
-40 VSYPEDPPLALRP
+40 
-53 LRVDT
+53 
-58 TGRPSAVQGVLAGS
+58 
-72 LLLCLCLLSVFAL
+72 
-85 PMETTAHPDT
+85 METAAH
-95 PPLQDEGDPLKTLL
+95 EKHLKRPIPSNVWGTKGWKRTLDDIAVDDL
-109 ANPPINPGDTSP
+109 NWVVNPPTWDSP
-121 EGYGQWYEDHSADA
+121 YD
-135 KPKHRYSSR
+135 
-144 SISGNPP
+144 
-151 RFWHMYSNK
+151 
-160 PVPDFADLIN
+160 VIN
-170 WVRVYKNPKTSPA
+170 WVRVYKNPKVTPTSELGPYVRA
-183 TVTGHVATG
+183 FERIRQWNFPGVETGP
-192 ASALQPSL
+192 SWLQPSL
-200 HWEENVPGWSAD
+200 HWVEKDPGWDALGPDEVWVHFVSAD
-212 QAIWVDFNTMSGD
+212 D
-225 GSLLPDPEKDD
+225 GGALIDTGENS
-236 SETGLVTEKKNTTVK
+236 GLVTETENTTVK
-251 VGDRVAIAVN
+251 PGDRVAIAVN
-261 FTTWGGGISSDMAI
+261 FNTWGGTAQPDMAI
-275 GPRVDT
+275 GPRLDI
-281 TYEWQADPFARDA
+281 TYDSQWKQQVYLLNEQGQPYETPDPNDPQGTLAQREAYHAR
-294 EGNFLRRG
+294 ELTF
-302 GSRYRVW
+302 
-309 KNLNQIHREGVWRLN
+309 REGVWRLN
-324 PNLPLTS
+324 PNLRFVGS
-331 GTTGHT
+331 SSNQRHT
-337 HTLVYQFVVKPEHA
+337 FVYQFVVGEEHA
-351 ILNAE
+351 ILNE
-356 GPWLKQDFYYVPD
+356 GPWLTKDDFDYVEDTGRNPAD
-369 EGIDPGAGYRY
+369 WFDPTQGRTGGVHLAPG
-380 DGPERTPHGVQHA
+380 GPTI
-393 VEGNRKTAVDWLY
+393 GNRISHPVDWLY
-406 GKPDG
+406 GESDG
-411 TLPKPT
+411 TLPIPT
-417 AVKVWNTL
+417 AVMPWNTVNT
-425 SPIDRERLNW
+425 DDGERVNW
-435 NASGAKSQT
+435 SVRGTNHQL
-444 PGWTYHRYSNH
+444 PGWTHHRWNNFS
-455 RDHTR
+455 DFTR
-460 SHRHVPMYDPAAKE
+460 AHRHVLPYDAAANE
-474 RIYYPKVVVGNT
+474 PIWYPKVVVGNT
-486 KKTTVSS
+486 DEVTVS
-493 STAITDVPTG
+493 TVPAITDVPSG
-503 TQTGAFQVTLAFS
+503 IQTGAFQVMLGFS
-516 EVQEIADFTVSRVTF
+516 EVQEIADFMVNRVTF
-531 EEVKSSTVEGPG
+531 HGDLSSGTVEREPKDDM
-543 SATLTPPPWRSDIP
+543 SINPLDRRLNTLPPMRRDIP
-557 VSGAS
+557 VPGAS
-562 VTLFVAH
+562 VSIFVAH
-569 DVSAAGVAKFQTS
+569 DVSDAGVTKSQTS

-598 LTYAGGAEIA
+598 LAYAGGIELA
-608 SLEGHGTA
+608 SSGKEGPRDHGTA

-623 SPALGLK
+623 SPPLGVK

-635 QIPAGVVSDVAG
+635 QIPADAVLDVAG
-647 TPNVA
+647 NGHAA

-676 PESGTYLGGDALEV
+676 PESGAYLGGDALEV

-711 YLGERTSANARHATW
+711 YLGERTSANARHAIW

-755 VGSEGLSVPEGTTLT
+755 VGSEGLSVPEGTTLM
-770 SSSGLSR
+770 SSSGLSL
-777 VGTAAP
+777 VGRKKLPSGSGEAP
-783 PKDSGEEA
+783 PA
-791 PAPPPSD
+791 PSSD
-798 DAGSEQVVLAT
+798 DADSGQAEISTASGESFQ
-809 DTGAPLPETE
+809 GTE
-819 AAVNVSP
+819 RDVNVSP

-832 EESEPKSVASSVP
+832 EESEPKAAASSVP

-880 ELSVV
+880 ELSIV
-885 ADAKKEDTSLVVFP
+885 ADAKQEDTSLVVFP
-899 DVSVPANG
+899 DVSVPANS
-907 LLLLTNMPSDKTPLA
+907 LLLLTNQPSDKTPLA
-922 GGDDITPPA
+922 GGDDVAAA
-931 GSSDKKRKGLTHLSL
+931 GSDKRRKGLTHLSL
-946 VDDGLSLPD
+946 VDADLSLPD

-969 RNLNEAFVDVAGGG
+969 RGLNEAFVDVAGGG

-1007 LEAPGSDTEDSL
+1007 LESPGSDTEDSL

-1075 ATPKGAI
+1075 ATPKGAV

-1122 RKSKDLVGRPIV
+1122 RKSEDLVGRPVV
-1134 TLTLQEKVI
+1134 TLTLQEKMI

-1159 SADVFPADRVYNL
+1159 SADVFPSDRVYNL

-1195 YLKLTDTNGHLVD
+1195 YLKLTDGTGALVD

-1248 VARDG
+1248 VAREG
-1253 TSREGWALAANF
+1253 TSRAGWALAANF

-1306 GAVVVTWTTESE
+1306 GAVVITWTTESE

-1323 FNLRRSLQRDSGYT
+1323 FNLRRSLKRDSGYT

-1372 IEEVSFGGKPEM
+1372 IEEVSFGGKPET

>member
-1 MTYLFSF
+1 M
-8 TIAGIAA
+8 
-15 RLKTSVTGL
+15 
-24 LQGSLQ
+24 
-30 GFRAL
+30 
-35 ARLGD
+35 
-40 VSYPEDPPLALRP
+40 
-53 LRVDT
+53 
-58 TGRPSAVQGVLAGS
+58 
-72 LLLCLCLLSVFAL
+72 FAL
-85 PMETTAHPDT
+85 PMETAAHLPHI
-95 PPLQDEGDPLKTLL
+95 K
-109 ANPPINPGDTSP
+109 
-121 EGYGQWYEDHSADA
+121 
-135 KPKHRYSSR
+135 R
-144 SISGNPP
+144 SITDADYGN
-151 RFWHMYSNK
+151 K
-160 PVPDFADLIN
+160 AFADVLRDLPTSYHHAAPPWDDLFDCIN
-170 WVRVYKNPKTSPA
+170 WVRVYKNPKTTPTSELGAHTDTFGNLRQWNVPG
-183 TVTGHVATG
+183 VETGRSWVM
-192 ASALQPSL
+192 PSL
-200 HWEENVPGWSAD
+200 HWEELEPGWDARGPDEVWVNFDSAD
-212 QAIWVDFNTMSGD
+212 D
-225 GSLLPDPEKDD
+225 GGALIDTGPNS
-236 SETGLVTEKKNTTVK
+236 GLVTATENTTVK
-251 VGDRVAIAVN
+251 PGDRVAIAVN
-261 FTTWGGGISSDMAI
+261 FNSWGGIARPDLTI
-275 GPRVDT
+275 GPRIDV
-281 TYEWQADPFARDA
+281 TYQYQEHDWTLGPDGKELKRNGD
-294 EGNFLRRG
+294 
-302 GSRYRVW
+302 RYRTW
-309 KNLNQIHREGVWRLN
+309 QNKGLIHREGPWRFN
-324 PNLPLTS
+324 PNLQLT
-331 GTTGHT
+331 GGQLAKKHT
-337 HTLVYQFVVKPEHA
+337 FVYQFVVGEEHA
-351 ILNAE
+351 ILNE
-356 GPWLKQDFYYVPD
+356 GPWLQQDFYYIAD
-369 EGIDPGAGYRY
+369 TAEGRDPQPGFQPQQGQTG
-380 DGPERTPHGVQHA
+380 GPYVHPLGPRP
-393 VEGNRKTAVDWLY
+393 GNREIPIDWLY
-406 GKPDG
+406 GRPEG
-411 TLPKPT
+411 ELPPST
-417 AVKVWNTL
+417 ALKVWNAVKSTDGDQVEWNVRGTWTMAI
-425 SPIDRERLNW
+425 PIGEAR
-435 NASGAKSQT
+435 
-444 PGWTYHRYSNH
+444 GWTNH
-455 RDHTR
+455 RIGNNSDWTR
-460 SHRHVPMYDPAAKE
+460 AHRHVPMYDTAVKE
-474 RIYYPKVVVGNT
+474 PIFYPKVVVGNT
-486 KKTTVSS
+486 DVTTVS
-493 STAITDVPTG
+493 TVAAITDVPSG
-503 TQTGAFQVTLAFS
+503 TQTGAFQVTLGFS
-516 EVQEIADFTVSRVTF
+516 EVQEIADFTVDRRTF
-531 EEVKSSTVEGPG
+531 EGVKSAVVEGSIPLPAPPG
-543 SATLTPPPWRSDIP
+543 RSDVP
-557 VSGAS
+557 VPGAS
-562 VTLFVAH
+562 VSVFVAH
-569 DVSAAGVAKFQTS
+569 DVSDAGVTKSQTS

-598 LTYAGGAEIA
+598 LASAGEVKIA
-608 SLEGHGTA
+608 SSGKEGPRKHDSA

-623 SPALGLK
+623 LPPLGVK

-635 QIPAGVVSDVAG
+635 QIPADAVLDVAG
-647 TPNVA
+647 NGHAA
-652 SETVMVSVD
+652 SEAVMVSVD

-698 LTYEGN
+698 LTYEGDA
-704 NPPYITI
+704 PPYITI
-711 YLGERTSANARHATW
+711 YLGERTSANARHAIW
-726 QRGAE
+726 QRGEE

-743 VNAADPV
+743 VNADDPIA
-750 VSSVV
+750 SSVLLPDAFSV
-755 VGSEGLSVPEGTTLT
+755 SMPKGTMLRSGSR
-770 SSSGLSR
+770 LSR

-791 PAPPPSD
+791 PAPSSD
-798 DAGSEQVVLAT
+798 DSGSEQVVLAT
-809 DTGAPLPETE
+809 ASGAPLPETE
-819 AAVNVSP
+819 APVNVLP
-826 VLWLPT
+826 VVLLPS
-832 EESEPKSVASSVP
+832 EESEPKSAASSVP
-845 RTPIVFNELGNGSG
+845 RTPIVFNELGNGRG

-867 RNVTD
+867 RNVTGS
-872 AAVSLKDW
+872 AVSLKDW
-880 ELSVV
+880 ELSIV
-885 ADAKKEDTSLVVFP
+885 ADAKQEDTSLVVFP

-907 LLLLTNMPSDKTPLA
+907 LLLLTNQPSDKTLLA
-922 GGDDITPPA
+922 GGDDVAAA
-931 GSSDKKRKGLTHLSL
+931 GSDKRRKGLTHLSL
-946 VDDGLSLPD
+946 VNAGLSLPD

-969 RNLNEAFVDVAGGG
+969 RGLNEAFVDVAGGG

-1007 LEAPGSDTEDSL
+1007 LESPGSDTEDSL

-1122 RKSKDLVGRPIV
+1122 RKSEDLVGRPIV

-1159 SADVFPADRVYNL
+1159 SADVFPSDRVYNL
-1172 IELHEKNLRIKTPR
+1172 IQLHEKNLRIKTPR

-1195 YLKLTDTNGHLVD
+1195 YLKLTDGTGALVD

-1248 VARDG
+1248 VAREG

-1279 DIGTPGYRQGGAL
+1279 DIGTPGYRKGGAL

-1323 FNLRRSLQRDSGYT
+1323 FNLRRSLKRDSGYT

-1384 LMTRRLRGPVSPAH
+1384 LLMRRLRGPVSPAH